1 MRVFFQTSRQRS
13 FLSACRIARKKWSA
27 SVPLLLAALLT
38 VVFYSC
44 RDEDLLPS
52 VQSVEHNGTRT
63 EDNANTS
70 GLTISGDI
78 KKFYDDKNNL
88 LYSGYTYAP
97 SRRVPLVGEGR
108 VINQITKNLVGVLSN
123 SDNKLEYLV
132 DKNLDNSVKLTGL
145 AEVNT
150 GLPILSVKD
159 VNRVY
164 YDSSNGIKVGF
175 LYKDPGGLLSLN
187 VLKGFWVKTYLKGEE
202 QDGSSTSGSGD
213 DFQLLNLNLLNVSG
227 GLSEISFTTTKPFDE
242 VRIGCA
248 SIDVDVL
255 SGLEFYYAF
264 VGENPKKIAASFG
277 YYKEAETN
285 SGLGNTN
292 NLIDEYPDNSE
303 QLSMLGHHELYVD
316 FNEKIVKDSEIGF
329 KTGGLKTLDI
339 DLTGLSL
346 FELTNNDVNN
356 KYVWGNEKVLSGGI
370 GISLLGTQDG
380 SMSAIAKEDCYGVKI
395 KLNTGLVGG
404 LLDAILGLLGNTHY
418 YYAYSRDPVEID
430 VSSYFTIG
438 NDTISTDYYNLPT
451 PSDDGSVSYSLDR
464 WPSGATSPSISGNR
478 ITGMTVNGDYVV
490 QAIYK
495 RGEETSWSYAVIH
508 RDKKEAE
515 AGCNTMMINT
525 SANQGQYTVVES
537 SGSQG
542 GISLFNKINNRQN
555 LVDDDYTNYAE
566 ATNVLS
572 LIQFGSLAGVHSSQD
587 IAPQGGGKTRVGF
600 VMQTNNQLLGADV
613 LKFFFIRLYND
624 GKEVFSGLTAEND
637 AVGVGLVGN
646 DGSKLR
652 FYVETDQTFDQ
663 VELWTAGLLNVN
675 LNTFRLYYAFYEPVT
690 CEEYAGTSEACMEMI
705 TAQKH
710 GATINYAETKS
721 SSAASVGST
730 MNNLSYVIDN
740 SQQTAASIVAGV
752 SLISRSTVAVKFNSI
767 RGGQPVGAI
776 LRTPGYVLNASVLQ
790 NVTIAAYNGG
800 QAVASESTSGGL
812 ASIEVISDAG
822 LAYMEVTPLQDYD
835 EVRISFPSL
844 ADALET
850 VWLSGFYIRPDAN
863 GNGIPD
869 CAEEPDD
876 QGGTDGIT
884 YKSIT
889 EHVCVDE
896 TNDLGKVRISVDA
909 QDDKVGTKLTF
920 TCYPYNGNG
929 QKIEQEAELQQDD
942 KGYFFELSLPVGD
955 YSISGLSTYNGLRA
969 QVHPLKTTWKRNAA
983 DTDWNNWS
991 NWTDGSP
998 WGCTNVVIPTGA
1010 TRYPNL
1016 KAWGS
1021 VDKFYG
1027 GNYCANIHF
1036 EPGAAVLNTQYL
1048 EYDCAYV
1055 EMEVQ
1060 SGMYHMI
1067 STPLHG
1073 MVTGDMFVSPEMP
1086 AYFTPLNGATYREVR
1101 HNPVVRQKM
1110 YSRAVTTAT
1119 SGTDLNGTVAATAD
1133 WSRTFNAVAQLY
1145 EQAQGIKM
1153 MVGNEG
1159 DGTSYRLRFPKA
1171 YTEYNYYTLSG
1182 GWVKEET
1189 LPEGARNMNGKF
1201 AYEESGFKP
1210 ENAGRSFTF
1219 KLRNEEQGATYF
1231 VAGNPFMSYLDIKTF
1246 LTENKQSVQAI
1257 RIIDSENVFGE
1268 EEGLVRIS
1276 LSENGNL
1283 SFDVAGEQSNTIA
1296 PLQAFYVE
1304 ASGDNASDNVD
1315 ITYTSNMF
1323 VQPFAS
1329 TATRS
1334 SRSASVPAA
1343 GEMKISAVSGNS
1355 VSSCSL
1361 LRSAGASD
1369 AYNAKEDVITLIDEN
1384 FMPKVKVY
1392 TVAGKRALDI
1402 QKIKNAARVDL
1413 GFMVKDGSQQTKFT
1427 LNYGSNW
1434 KGWTLV
1440 DKQTGNR
1447 YLLDGTSL
1455 TVNAG
1460 AMKSNNGRFYLVKE

>member
-1 MRVFFQTSRQRS
+1 MSVFFQTSRQRS
-13 FLSACRIARKKWSA
+13 FLSACRIAGKKWSA
-27 SVPLLLAALLT
+27 SVPLFLAALLT

-52 VQSVEHNGTRT
+52 VQSFEQGGTRA
-63 EDNANTS
+63 EAASTS
-70 GLTISGDI
+70 GLDVVQ
-78 KKFYDDKNNL
+78 DA
-88 LYSGYTYAP
+88 TYGATYKP
-97 SRRVPLVGEGR
+97 NCRVPLVGEGR

-132 DKNLDNSVKLTGL
+132 DKNLDNFVSLKGL
-145 AEVNT
+145 AEVNA

-164 YDSSNGIKVGF
+164 YDSSNVIKVGF
-175 LYKDPGGLLSLN
+175 LYKDPGGLLSLD

-202 QDGSSTSGSGD
+202 QDGSSTSGSGEN
-213 DFQLLNLNLLNVSG
+213 FQLLNLNLLNVSG
-227 GLSEISFTTTKPFDE
+227 GLSEISFTTKKPFDE

-264 VGENPKKIAASFG
+264 VGENPKKIAA
-277 YYKEAETN
+277 KEH
-285 SGLGNTN
+285 
-292 NLIDEYPDNSE
+292 EYPDAKQERPS
-303 QLSMLGHHELYVD
+303 
-316 FNEKIVKDSEIGF
+316 
-329 KTGGLKTLDI
+329 
-339 DLTGLSL
+339 
-346 FELTNNDVNN
+346 TNITD
-356 KYVWGNEKVLSGGI
+356 
-370 GISLLGTQDG
+370 LLGRNLVDSDISNGPTCELL
-380 SMSAIAKEDCYGVKI
+380 S
-395 KLNTGLVGG
+395 GLVGG
-404 LLDAILGLLGNTHY
+404 GLTCRVDFGATIPVGSEVGYYTKGGGLASISLGATKLNAYDTGDNNPQSINTEGGIGVSALVGGAREFSMILTKENAQRLELDLPSGINLLSAVQVH
-418 YYAYSRDPVEID
+418 YAYSRDPVEID

-451 PSDDGSVSYSLDR
+451 PSDGSVTYSLIS
-464 WPSGATSPSISGNR
+464 WPSGATSPSISGNHM
-478 ITGMTVNGDYVV
+478 TGMTVNGDYVV
-490 QAIYK
+490 KAIYTREEK
-495 RGEETSWSYAVIH
+495 ETSWSYAVIH
-508 RDKKEAE
+508 RNKKEAV

-525 SANQGQYTVVES
+525 SGNEGQYTVVES

-555 LVDDDYTNYAE
+555 LVDGDYTNYAE

-587 IAPQGGGKTRVGF
+587 IALQGGGKTRVGF

-613 LKFFFIRLYND
+613 LKFFFIRLYKD

-652 FYVETDQTFDQ
+652 FYVETDRTFDQ

-721 SSAASVGST
+721 SSVASVGAT
-730 MNNLSYVIDN
+730 TNNLSYVIDN

-752 SLISRSTVAVKFNSI
+752 SLISRPTVAVKFNSI
-767 RGGQPVGAI
+767 RGGQPLGAI

-800 QAVASESTSGGL
+800 QAVASESTSSGL

-822 LAYMEVTPLQDYD
+822 LAYMEVTPLQDYN

-869 CAEEPDD
+869 CAEELEV
-876 QGGTDGIT
+876 QGEIDIV
-884 YKSIT
+884 YRDIT

-896 TNDLGKVRISVDA
+896 TTYLGNVRISVDA
-909 QDDKVGTKLTF
+909 KPELLGTELTF

-929 QKIEQEAELQQDD
+929 QKIEQEAALQQDNN
-942 KGYFFELSLPVGD
+942 GYFFELSLPVGD

-969 QVHPLKTTWKRNAA
+969 QVHPLKTTWKRNAL
-983 DTDWNNWS
+983 DTDWNNWN

-998 WGCTNVVIPTGA
+998 WGCTNVVIPAGA

-1016 KAWGS
+1016 NAWGS

-1119 SGTDLNGTVAATAD
+1119 SGTDPNGTVVATAD
-1133 WSRTFNAVAQLY
+1133 WSRTFNAVAQPY

-1153 MVGNEG
+1153 MVGN
-1159 DGTSYRLRFPKA
+1159 DWGTSYRLRFPKA

-1182 GWVKEET
+1182 GWVKKET

-1201 AYEESGFKP
+1201 AYEVIGFNP
-1210 ENAGRSFTF
+1210 ENAGSSFTF
-1219 KLRNEEQGATYF
+1219 ELRNEEQGATCF

-1257 RIIDSENVFGE
+1257 RIIDSENIFGGK
-1268 EEGLVRIS
+1268 EGLVRIS
-1276 LSENGNL
+1276 LGENGDL

-1304 ASGDNASDNVD
+1304 VSGDYASDNVN

-1323 VQPFAS
+1323 VQPSAS

-1334 SRSASVPAA
+1334 SRSASVPTA

-1369 AYNAKEDVITLIDEN
+1369 AYNAKEDIVSLIDED

-1392 TVAGKRALDI
+1392 TVADKRALDI
-1402 QKIKNAARVDL
+1402 QKMSNATRVGL
-1413 GFMVKDGSQQTKFT
+1413 GFMVKDGSQQTEFT
-1427 LNYGSNW
+1427 LDYGSNW

-1440 DKQTGNR
+1440 DKQTGKR

-1460 AMKSNNGRFYLVKE
+1460 AMKSNDGRFYLVKE

>member
-1 MRVFFQTSRQRS
+1 MSVFFQTSRQRS
-13 FLSACRIARKKWSA
+13 FLSACRIAGKKWSA
-27 SVPLLLAALLT
+27 SVPLFLAALLT

-52 VQSVEHNGTRT
+52 VQSFEQGGTRA
-63 EDNANTS
+63 EAASTS
-70 GLTISGDI
+70 GLDVVQ
-78 KKFYDDKNNL
+78 DA
-88 LYSGYTYAP
+88 TYGATYKP
-97 SRRVPLVGEGR
+97 NCRVPLVGEGR

-132 DKNLDNSVKLTGL
+132 DKNLDNFVSLKGL
-145 AEVNT
+145 AEVNA

-164 YDSSNGIKVGF
+164 YDSSNVIKVGF
-175 LYKDPGGLLSLN
+175 LYKDPGGLLSLD

-202 QDGSSTSGSGD
+202 QDGSSTLGSGEN
-213 DFQLLNLNLLNVSG
+213 FQLLNLNLLNVSG
-227 GLSEISFTTTKPFDE
+227 GLSEISFTTTRPFDE

-248 SIDVDVL
+248 SIDVEVL

-264 VGENPKKIAASFG
+264 VGENPKKIAAEKHEYPYAEQERPLHPLSKGDLVNESLIDGPVCELISGLLGGGLTCRVDFGATIPVGSEVG
-277 YYKEAETN
+277 YYT
-285 SGLGNTN
+285 
-292 NLIDEYPDNSE
+292 
-303 QLSMLGHHELYVD
+303 
-316 FNEKIVKDSEIGF
+316 
-329 KTGGLKTLDI
+329 TGGGLASISLGATKLNAYD
-339 DLTGLSL
+339 TGD
-346 FELTNNDVNN
+346 NNPQCINT
-356 KYVWGNEKVLSGGI
+356 ESGI
-370 GISLLGTQDG
+370 GV
-380 SMSAIAKEDCYGVKI
+380 SA
-395 KLNTGLVGG
+395 LVGG
-404 LLDAILGLLGNTHY
+404 AREFSMILTKKDTRRLELDLPSGINLLSAVKVH
-418 YYAYSRDPVEID
+418 YAYSRDPVEID

-451 PSDDGSVSYSLDR
+451 PSEGTVIYSLIS
-464 WPSGATSPSISGNR
+464 WPSGATSPSISGNHM
-478 ITGMTVNGDYVV
+478 TGMTVNGDYVV
-490 QAIYK
+490 KAVYTREEK
-495 RGEETSWSYAVIH
+495 ETSWSYAVIH
-508 RDKKEAE
+508 RNKKEAV

-525 SANQGQYTVVES
+525 SGNEGQYTVVES

-555 LVDDDYTNYAE
+555 LVDGDYTNYAE

-587 IAPQGGGKTRVGF
+587 IAPQGGKTRVGF

-613 LKFFFIRLYND
+613 LKFFFIRLYKD
-624 GKEVFSGLTAEND
+624 GEEVFSGLTAEND

-652 FYVETDQTFDQ
+652 FYVETDRTFDQ

-721 SSAASVGST
+721 SSVASVGAT
-730 MNNLSYVIDN
+730 TNNLSYVIDN

-767 RGGQPVGAI
+767 RGGQPLGAI

-800 QAVASESTSGGL
+800 QAVASESTSSGL

-822 LAYMEVTPLQDYD
+822 LAYMEVTPLQDYN

-869 CAEEPDD
+869 CAEELEV
-876 QGGTDGIT
+876 QGEIDIVYRG
-884 YKSIT
+884 IT

-896 TNDLGKVRISVDA
+896 TTYLGNVRISVDA
-909 QDDKVGTKLTF
+909 KPELLGTELTF

-929 QKIEQEAELQQDD
+929 QKIEQEAALQQDNN
-942 KGYFFELSLPVGD
+942 GYFFELSLPVGD

-969 QVHPLKTTWKRNAA
+969 QVHPLKTTWKRNAS
-983 DTDWNNWS
+983 DTDWNNWN

-998 WGCTNVVIPTGA
+998 WGCTNVVIPAGA

-1016 KAWGS
+1016 NAWGS

-1119 SGTDLNGTVAATAD
+1119 SGTNGTVAATVD
-1133 WSRTFNAVAQLY
+1133 WSRTFNAVAQPY

-1153 MVGNEG
+1153 MVGN
-1159 DGTSYRLRFPKA
+1159 DWGTSYRLRFPKA

-1182 GWVKEET
+1182 GWVKKET

-1201 AYEESGFKP
+1201 AYEVIGFNP
-1210 ENAGRSFTF
+1210 ENAGSSFTF
-1219 KLRNEEQGATYF
+1219 ELRNEEQGATYF

-1257 RIIDSENVFGE
+1257 RIIDSENIFGG

-1276 LSENGNL
+1276 LGENGDL

-1304 ASGDNASDNVD
+1304 VSGDYASDNVN

-1323 VQPFAS
+1323 VQPSAS

-1334 SRSASVPAA
+1334 SRSASVPTA

-1361 LRSAGASD
+1361 IRSAGASD
-1369 AYNAKEDVITLIDEN
+1369 AYNAKEDIVSLIDED

-1392 TVAGKRALDI
+1392 TVADKRALDI
-1402 QKIKNAARVDL
+1402 QKMSNATRVGL
-1413 GFMVKDGSQQTKFT
+1413 GFMVKDGSQQTEFT
-1427 LNYGSNW
+1427 LDYGSNW

-1440 DKQTGNR
+1440 DKQTGKR

-1460 AMKSNNGRFYLVKE
+1460 AMKSNDGRFYLVKE

>member
-1 MRVFFQTSRQRS
+1 MSVFFQTSRQRS
-13 FLSACRIARKKWSA
+13 FLSACRIAGKKWSA
-27 SVPLLLAALLT
+27 SVPLFLAALLT

-52 VQSVEHNGTRT
+52 VQSFEQGGTRA
-63 EDNANTS
+63 EAASTS
-70 GLTISGDI
+70 GLDVVQ
-78 KKFYDDKNNL
+78 DA
-88 LYSGYTYAP
+88 TYGATYKP
-97 SRRVPLVGEGR
+97 NCRVPLVGEGR

-132 DKNLDNSVKLTGL
+132 DKNLDNSVSLKGL
-145 AEVNT
+145 AEVNA

-187 VLKGFWVKTYLKGEE
+187 VLQGFWVKTYLKGKE

-213 DFQLLNLNLLNVSG
+213 NFKLLNLNLLNVSG

-264 VGENPKKIAASFG
+264 VGENPKKIAA
-277 YYKEAETN
+277 ETYA
-285 SGLGNTN
+285 
-292 NLIDEYPDNSE
+292 YPTAK
-303 QLSMLGHHELYVD
+303 Q
-316 FNEKIVKDSEIGF
+316 EKPAH
-329 KTGGLKTLDI
+329 
-339 DLTGLSL
+339 
-346 FELTNNDVNN
+346 
-356 KYVWGNEKVLSGGI
+356 
-370 GISLLGTQDG
+370 LGTGDLVNKNLNDG
-380 SMSAIAKEDCYGVKI
+380 PVCE
-395 KLNTGLVGG
+395 LVS
-404 LLDAILGLLGNTHY
+404 GLLGGLTCRVDFGATIPVGSEVGYYTTGGGLASISLGATKLNAYDTGDNNPQSINTESGIGVSALVGDAREFSMILTKKDTRRLELDLPSGINLLSAVQVH
-418 YYAYSRDPVEID
+418 YAYSRDPVEID

-451 PSDDGSVSYSLDR
+451 PSDGSVIYSLI
-464 WPSGATSPSISGNR
+464 SSPKGVASPEISGNR
-478 ITGMTVNGDYVV
+478 MTGMTVNGDYVV
-490 QAIYK
+490 KAVYT

-508 RDKKEAE
+508 RNKKEAV

-525 SANQGQYTVVES
+525 SGNEGQYTVVES

-542 GISLFNKINNRQN
+542 GISLFDKINNRQN
-555 LVDDDYTNYAE
+555 LVDGDYTNYAE

-587 IAPQGGGKTRVGF
+587 IAPQGGKTRVGF

-613 LKFFFIRLYND
+613 LKFFFIRLYKD
-624 GKEVFSGLTAEND
+624 GEEVFSGLTAEND
-637 AVGVGLVGN
+637 AIGVGLVGN

-652 FYVETDQTFDQ
+652 FYVETDKTFDQ

-675 LNTFRLYYAFYEPVT
+675 LNTFRLYYAFYEPTT

-721 SSAASVGST
+721 SSAASVGAT

-790 NVTIAAYNGG
+790 NVAIAAYNGG

-822 LAYMEVTPLQDYD
+822 LAYMEVTPLQGYD

-876 QGGTDGIT
+876 QGETDIA

-896 TNDLGKVRISVDA
+896 TTYLGNVRIFVDA

-929 QKIEQEAELQQDD
+929 QKIEQEAELRQDD

-969 QVHPLKTTWKRNAA
+969 QVHPLKTTWKRNAS

-998 WGCTNVVIPTGA
+998 WGCTNVVIPAGA
-1010 TRYPNL
+1010 TRYPDLN
-1016 KAWGS
+1016 AWGS

-1086 AYFTPLNGATYREVR
+1086 AYFTPLKEDTYREVR
-1101 HNPVVRQKM
+1101 HNPIVRQKM

-1119 SGTDLNGTVAATAD
+1119 SGTNGTVVATAD
-1133 WSRTFNAVAQLY
+1133 WSRTFNAVAQPY

-1153 MVGNEG
+1153 MVGN
-1159 DGTSYRLRFPKA
+1159 DWGTSYRLRFPKA

-1182 GWVKEET
+1182 ECVKKET
-1189 LPEGARNMNGKF
+1189 LPVEARNMNGKF
-1201 AYEESGFKP
+1201 AYEVSGFNP
-1210 ENAGRSFTF
+1210 ENAGNSFTF
-1219 KLRNEEQGATYF
+1219 ELRNDGKGATYF

-1246 LTENKQSVQAI
+1246 LTENKQFVQAI
-1257 RIIDSENVFGE
+1257 RIIDSESVFGE

-1276 LSENGNL
+1276 LGKNGDL

-1304 ASGDNASDNVD
+1304 ALEGYTSDNVN
-1315 ITYTSNMF
+1315 ITYTSDMF
-1323 VQPFAS
+1323 VQPSAS

-1334 SRSASVPAA
+1334 SRSASVPTA

-1361 LRSAGASD
+1361 IRSAGASD
-1369 AYNAKEDVITLIDEN
+1369 AYNAKEDIVSLIDED

-1392 TVAGKRALDI
+1392 TVADKRALDI
-1402 QKIKNAARVDL
+1402 QKMSNATRVDL
-1413 GFMVKDGSQQTKFT
+1413 GFMVKDGSQQTEFT
-1427 LNYGSNW
+1427 LDYGSNW

-1440 DKQTGNR
+1440 DKQTGKR

-1460 AMKSNNGRFYLVKE
+1460 AMKSNDGRFYLVKE

>member
-1 MRVFFQTSRQRS
+1 MSVFFQTSRQRS
-13 FLSACRIARKKWSA
+13 FLSACRIAGKKWSA
-27 SVPLLLAALLT
+27 SVPLFLAALLT

-52 VQSVEHNGTRT
+52 VQSFEQGGTRA
-63 EDNANTS
+63 EAASTS
-70 GLTISGDI
+70 GLDVVQ
-78 KKFYDDKNNL
+78 DA
-88 LYSGYTYAP
+88 TYGATYKP
-97 SRRVPLVGEGR
+97 NCRVPLVGEGR

-132 DKNLDNSVKLTGL
+132 DKNLDNFVSLKGL
-145 AEVNT
+145 AEVNA

-175 LYKDPGGLLSLN
+175 LYKDPGGLLSLD

-202 QDGSSTSGSGD
+202 QDGSSTSGSGEN
-213 DFQLLNLNLLNVSG
+213 FQLLNLNLLNVSG

-264 VGENPKKIAASFG
+264 VGENPKKIAAE
-277 YYKEAETN
+277 KH
-285 SGLGNTN
+285 
-292 NLIDEYPDNSE
+292 EYPYAE
-303 QLSMLGHHELYVD
+303 QERPRHHLLKGDLVNESLTDGPVCELV
-316 FNEKIVKDSEIGF
+316 S
-329 KTGGLKTLDI
+329 
-339 DLTGLSL
+339 
-346 FELTNNDVNN
+346 
-356 KYVWGNEKVLSGGI
+356 
-370 GISLLGTQDG
+370 
-380 SMSAIAKEDCYGVKI
+380 
-395 KLNTGLVGG
+395 
-404 LLDAILGLLGNTHY
+404 GLLGGGLTCRVDFGATIPVGSEVGY
-418 YYAYSRDPVEID
+418 YTTGGGLASISLGATELNAYDTSDNNPQSINAESGIGVSALAGGAREFSMILTKKDTRRLELDLPSGINLLSAVQVHYAYSRDPVEID

-451 PSDDGSVSYSLDR
+451 PSEGTVIYSLISS
-464 WPSGATSPSISGNR
+464 PNGVTSPEISGNH

-490 QAIYK
+490 KAVYT
-495 RGEETSWSYAVIH
+495 REEKEISWSYAVIH
-508 RDKKEAE
+508 RNKKEAE

-525 SANQGQYTVVES
+525 SGNEGQYTVVES

-555 LVDDDYTNYAE
+555 LVDGDYTNYAE

-587 IAPQGGGKTRVGF
+587 IALQGGGKIRVGF

-613 LKFFFIRLYND
+613 LKFFFIRLYKD

-652 FYVETDQTFDQ
+652 FYVETDRTFDQ

-721 SSAASVGST
+721 SSVASVGAT
-730 MNNLSYVIDN
+730 TNNLSYVIDN

-767 RGGQPVGAI
+767 RGGQPLGAI
-776 LRTPGYVLNASVLQ
+776 LRMPGYVLNASVLQ

-800 QAVASESTSGGL
+800 QAVASESTSSGL

-822 LAYMEVTPLQDYD
+822 LAYMEVTPLQDYN

-869 CAEEPDD
+869 CAEELEV
-876 QGGTDGIT
+876 QGEIDIV
-884 YKSIT
+884 YRDIT

-896 TNDLGKVRISVDA
+896 TTYLGNVRISVDA
-909 QDDKVGTKLTF
+909 KPELLGTELTF

-929 QKIEQEAELQQDD
+929 QKIEQEAALQQDNN
-942 KGYFFELSLPVGD
+942 GYFFELSLPVGD

-969 QVHPLKTTWKRNAA
+969 QVHPLKTTWKRNAL
-983 DTDWNNWS
+983 DTDWNNWN

-998 WGCTNVVIPTGA
+998 WGCTNVVIPAGA

-1016 KAWGS
+1016 NAWGS

-1119 SGTDLNGTVAATAD
+1119 SGTDPNGTVVATAD
-1133 WSRTFNAVAQLY
+1133 WSRTFNAVAQPY

-1153 MVGNEG
+1153 MVGN
-1159 DGTSYRLRFPKA
+1159 DWGTSYRLRFPKA

-1182 GWVKEET
+1182 GWVKKET

-1201 AYEESGFKP
+1201 AYEVIGFNP
-1210 ENAGRSFTF
+1210 ENAGSSFTF
-1219 KLRNEEQGATYF
+1219 ELRNEEQGATCF

-1257 RIIDSENVFGE
+1257 RIIDSENIFGE

-1276 LSENGNL
+1276 LGENGDL

-1304 ASGDNASDNVD
+1304 VSGDYASDNVN

-1323 VQPFAS
+1323 VQPSAS

-1334 SRSASVPAA
+1334 SRSASVPTA

-1369 AYNAKEDVITLIDEN
+1369 AYNAKEDIVSLIDED

-1392 TVAGKRALDI
+1392 TVADKRALDI
-1402 QKIKNAARVDL
+1402 QKMSNATRVGL
-1413 GFMVKDGSQQTKFT
+1413 GFMVKDGSQQTEFT
-1427 LNYGSNW
+1427 LDYGSNW

-1440 DKQTGNR
+1440 DKQTGKR

-1460 AMKSNNGRFYLVKE
+1460 AMKSNDGRFYLVKE

>member
-1 MRVFFQTSRQRS
+1 MSVFFQTSRQRS
-13 FLSACRIARKKWSA
+13 FLSACRIAGKKWSA
-27 SVPLLLAALLT
+27 SVPLFLAALLT

-52 VQSVEHNGTRT
+52 VQSFEQGGTRA
-63 EDNANTS
+63 EAASTS
-70 GLTISGDI
+70 GLDVVQ
-78 KKFYDDKNNL
+78 DA
-88 LYSGYTYAP
+88 TYGATYKP
-97 SRRVPLVGEGR
+97 NCRVPLVGEGR

-132 DKNLDNSVKLTGL
+132 DKNLDNFVSLKGL
-145 AEVNT
+145 AEVNA

-164 YDSSNGIKVGF
+164 YDSSNVIKVGF

-187 VLKGFWVKTYLKGEE
+187 VLQGFWVKTYLKGKE

-213 DFQLLNLNLLNVSG
+213 NFKLLNLNLLNVSG

-264 VGENPKKIAASFG
+264 VGENPKKIAA
-277 YYKEAETN
+277 ETYA
-285 SGLGNTN
+285 
-292 NLIDEYPDNSE
+292 YPTAK
-303 QLSMLGHHELYVD
+303 Q
-316 FNEKIVKDSEIGF
+316 EKPAH
-329 KTGGLKTLDI
+329 
-339 DLTGLSL
+339 
-346 FELTNNDVNN
+346 
-356 KYVWGNEKVLSGGI
+356 
-370 GISLLGTQDG
+370 LGTGDLVNKSLTDG
-380 SMSAIAKEDCYGVKI
+380 PVCELIS
-395 KLNTGLVGG
+395 
-404 LLDAILGLLGNTHY
+404 GLLGGGLTCRVDFGATIPVGSEVGYYTTGGGLASISLGATKLNAYDTSDNNPQSINTESGIGVSALAGGAREFSMILTKKDTRRLELDLPSGINLLSAVQVH
-418 YYAYSRDPVEID
+418 YAYSRDPVEID

-451 PSDDGSVSYSLDR
+451 PSDGTVSYSLIS
-464 WPSGATSPSISGNR
+464 WPSGATSPSISGNHM
-478 ITGMTVNGDYVV
+478 TGMTVNGDYVV
-490 QAIYK
+490 KAVYT
-495 RGEETSWSYAVIH
+495 RGKETSWSYAVIH
-508 RDKKEAE
+508 RNKKEAV

-525 SANQGQYTVVES
+525 SGNEGQYTVVES

-555 LVDDDYTNYAE
+555 LVDGDYTNYAE

-587 IAPQGGGKTRVGF
+587 IAPQGGKTRVGF

-613 LKFFFIRLYND
+613 LKFFFIRLYKD
-624 GKEVFSGLTAEND
+624 GEEVFSGLTAEND

-652 FYVETDQTFDQ
+652 FYVETDKTFDQ

-690 CEEYAGTSEACMEMI
+690 CEEYAGTSKACMEMI

-721 SSAASVGST
+721 SSAASVGAT

-790 NVTIAAYNGG
+790 NVAIAAYNGG

-822 LAYMEVTPLQDYD
+822 LAYMEVTPLQGYD

-876 QGGTDGIT
+876 QGETDIA

-896 TNDLGKVRISVDA
+896 TTYLGNVRIFVDA

-929 QKIEQEAELQQDD
+929 QKIEQEAELRQDD

-969 QVHPLKTTWKRNAA
+969 QVHPLKTTWKRNAS

-998 WGCTNVVIPTGA
+998 WGCTNVVIPAGA
-1010 TRYPNL
+1010 TRYPDLN
-1016 KAWGS
+1016 AWGS

-1086 AYFTPLNGATYREVR
+1086 AYFTPLKEDTYREVR
-1101 HNPVVRQKM
+1101 HNPIVRQKM

-1119 SGTDLNGTVAATAD
+1119 SGTNGTVVATAD
-1133 WSRTFNAVAQLY
+1133 WSRTFNAVAQPY

-1153 MVGNEG
+1153 MVGN
-1159 DGTSYRLRFPKA
+1159 DWGTSYRLRFPKA

-1182 GWVKEET
+1182 ECVKKET
-1189 LPEGARNMNGKF
+1189 LPVEARNMNGKF
-1201 AYEESGFKP
+1201 AYEVSGFNP
-1210 ENAGRSFTF
+1210 ENAGNSFTF
-1219 KLRNEEQGATYF
+1219 ELRNDGKGATYF

-1246 LTENKQSVQAI
+1246 LTENKQFVQAI
-1257 RIIDSENVFGE
+1257 RIIDSESVFGE

-1276 LSENGNL
+1276 LGKNGDL

-1304 ASGDNASDNVD
+1304 ALEGYTSDNVN
-1315 ITYTSNMF
+1315 ITYTSDMF
-1323 VQPFAS
+1323 VQPSAS

-1334 SRSASVPAA
+1334 SRSASVPTA

-1361 LRSAGASD
+1361 IRSAGASD
-1369 AYNAKEDVITLIDEN
+1369 AYNAKEDIVSLIDED

-1392 TVAGKRALDI
+1392 TVADKRALDI
-1402 QKIKNAARVDL
+1402 QKMSNATRVGL
-1413 GFMVKDGSQQTKFT
+1413 GFMVKDGSQQTEFT
-1427 LNYGSNW
+1427 LDYGSNW

-1440 DKQTGNR
+1440 DKQTGKR

-1460 AMKSNNGRFYLVKE
+1460 AMKSNDGRFYLVKE

>member
-1 MRVFFQTSRQRS
+1 MSVFFQTSRQRS
-13 FLSACRIARKKWSA
+13 FLSACRIAGKKWSA
-27 SVPLLLAALLT
+27 SVPLFLAALLT

-52 VQSVEHNGTRT
+52 VQSFEQGGTRA
-63 EDNANTS
+63 EAASTS
-70 GLTISGDI
+70 GLDVVQ
-78 KKFYDDKNNL
+78 DA
-88 LYSGYTYAP
+88 TYGATYKP
-97 SRRVPLVGEGR
+97 NCRVPLVGEGR

-132 DKNLDNSVKLTGL
+132 DKNLDNFVSLKGL
-145 AEVNT
+145 AEVNA

-164 YDSSNGIKVGF
+164 YDSSNVIKVGF

-187 VLKGFWVKTYLKGEE
+187 VLQGFWVKTYLRGKE

-213 DFQLLNLNLLNVSG
+213 NFKLLNLNLLNVSG

-264 VGENPKKIAASFG
+264 VGENPKKIAAEKHE
-277 YYKEAETN
+277 YPYAEQERPLHPLSKGDLVN
-285 SGLGNTN
+285 ES
-292 NLIDEYPDNSE
+292 LIDGPVC
-303 QLSMLGHHELYVD
+303 EL
-316 FNEKIVKDSEIGF
+316 
-329 KTGGLKTLDI
+329 
-339 DLTGLSL
+339 
-346 FELTNNDVNN
+346 
-356 KYVWGNEKVLSGGI
+356 
-370 GISLLGTQDG
+370 IS
-380 SMSAIAKEDCYGVKI
+380 
-395 KLNTGLVGG
+395 
-404 LLDAILGLLGNTHY
+404 GLLGGGLTCRVDFGATIPVGSEVGYYTTGGGLASISLGATKLNAYDTSDNNPQSINTESGIGVSALAGGAREFSMILTKKDTRRLELDLPSGINLLSAVQVH
-418 YYAYSRDPVEID
+418 YAYSRDPVEID

-451 PSDDGSVSYSLDR
+451 PSDGTVSYSLIS
-464 WPSGATSPSISGNR
+464 WPSGATSPSISGNHM
-478 ITGMTVNGDYVV
+478 TGMTVNGDYAVKAV
-490 QAIYK
+490 YTREEK
-495 RGEETSWSYAVIH
+495 ETSWSYAVIH
-508 RDKKEAE
+508 RNKKEAV
-515 AGCNTMMINT
+515 AGCNTIMINT
-525 SANQGQYTVVES
+525 SENQGQYTVVES

-555 LVDDDYTNYAE
+555 LVDGDYTNYAE

-587 IAPQGGGKTRVGF
+587 IAPQGGKTRVGF

-613 LKFFFIRLYND
+613 LKFFFIRLYKD
-624 GKEVFSGLTAEND
+624 GEEVFSGLTAEND
-637 AVGVGLVGN
+637 AIGVGLVGN

-652 FYVETDQTFDQ
+652 FYVETDKTFDQ

-721 SSAASVGST
+721 SSAASVGAT

-790 NVTIAAYNGG
+790 NVAIAAYYGG

-869 CAEEPDD
+869 CAEEPED
-876 QGGTDGIT
+876 QGETDIT
-884 YKSIT
+884 YRSIT

-896 TNDLGKVRISVDA
+896 TTYLGNVRISVDA
-909 QDDKVGTKLTF
+909 KSELLGTELTF

-929 QKIEQEAELQQDD
+929 QKIEQKAELQQDD

-969 QVHPLKTTWKRNAA
+969 QVHPLKTTWKRNAS

-998 WGCTNVVIPTGA
+998 WGCTNVVIPAGA

-1016 KAWGS
+1016 NAWGS

-1073 MVTGDMFVSPEMP
+1073 MITGDMFVSPEMP
-1086 AYFTPLNGATYREVR
+1086 AYFTPLKEDTYREMR
-1101 HNPVVRQKM
+1101 HNPIVRQKM

-1119 SGTDLNGTVAATAD
+1119 SGTNGTVVATAD
-1133 WSRTFNAVAQLY
+1133 WSRTFNAVAQPY

-1153 MVGNEG
+1153 MVGN
-1159 DGTSYRLRFPKA
+1159 DWGTSYRLRFPKA

-1182 GWVKEET
+1182 ECVKKET
-1189 LPEGARNMNGKF
+1189 LPVEARNMNGKF
-1201 AYEESGFKP
+1201 AYEVSGFNP
-1210 ENAGRSFTF
+1210 ENAGNSFTF
-1219 KLRNEEQGATYF
+1219 ELRNDGKGATYF

-1246 LTENKQSVQAI
+1246 LTENKQFVQAI
-1257 RIIDSENVFGE
+1257 RIIDSESVFGE

-1276 LSENGNL
+1276 LGKNGDL
-1283 SFDVAGEQSNTIA
+1283 SFNVAGEQSNTIA

-1304 ASGDNASDNVD
+1304 ALEGYTSDNVN
-1315 ITYTSNMF
+1315 ITYTSDMF
-1323 VQPFAS
+1323 VQPSAS

-1334 SRSASVPAA
+1334 SRSASVPTA

-1361 LRSAGASD
+1361 IRSAGASD
-1369 AYNAKEDVITLIDEN
+1369 AYNAKEDIVSLIDED

-1392 TVAGKRALDI
+1392 TVADKRALDI
-1402 QKIKNAARVDL
+1402 QKMSNATRVGL
-1413 GFMVKDGSQQTKFT
+1413 GFMVKDGSQQTEFT
-1427 LNYGSNW
+1427 LDYGSNW

-1440 DKQTGNR
+1440 DKQTGKR

-1460 AMKSNNGRFYLVKE
+1460 AMKSNDGRFYLVKE

>member
-1 MRVFFQTSRQRS
+1 MSVFFQTSRQRS
-13 FLSACRIARKKWSA
+13 FLSACRIAGKKWSA
-27 SVPLLLAALLT
+27 SVPLFLAALLT

-52 VQSVEHNGTRT
+52 VQSFEQGGTRA
-63 EDNANTS
+63 EAASTS
-70 GLTISGDI
+70 GLDVVQDATGA
-78 KKFYDDKNNL
+78 
-88 LYSGYTYAP
+88 TYKP
-97 SRRVPLVGEGR
+97 NCRVPLVGEGR

-132 DKNLDNSVKLTGL
+132 DKNLDNSVSLKGL
-145 AEVNT
+145 AEVNA

-175 LYKDPGGLLSLN
+175 LYKAPGGLLSLN
-187 VLKGFWVKTYLKGEE
+187 VLQGFWVKTYLKGKE

-213 DFQLLNLNLLNVSG
+213 KFQLLNLNLLNVSG

-248 SIDVDVL
+248 SISVEVL

-264 VGENPKKIAASFG
+264 VGENPKKIAA
-277 YYKEAETN
+277 KEH
-285 SGLGNTN
+285 
-292 NLIDEYPDNSE
+292 EYPDAKQERPS
-303 QLSMLGHHELYVD
+303 
-316 FNEKIVKDSEIGF
+316 
-329 KTGGLKTLDI
+329 
-339 DLTGLSL
+339 
-346 FELTNNDVNN
+346 TNITD
-356 KYVWGNEKVLSGGI
+356 
-370 GISLLGTQDG
+370 LLGRNLVDSDISNGPTCELL
-380 SMSAIAKEDCYGVKI
+380 S
-395 KLNTGLVGG
+395 GLVGG
-404 LLDAILGLLGNTHY
+404 GLTCRVDFGATIPVGSEVGYYTKGGGLASISLGATKLNAYDTGDNNPQSINTEGGIGVSALVGGAREFSMILTKENAQRLELDLPSGINLLSAVQVH
-418 YYAYSRDPVEID
+418 YAYSRDPVEID

-438 NDTISTDYYNLPT
+438 NDTISTDYHNLPT
-451 PSDDGSVSYSLDR
+451 PSEGTVIYSLIS
-464 WPSGATSPSISGNR
+464 WPSGATSPSISGNHM
-478 ITGMTVNGDYVV
+478 TGMTVNGDYVV
-490 QAIYK
+490 KAVYTREEK
-495 RGEETSWSYAVIH
+495 ETSWSYAVIH
-508 RDKKEAE
+508 RNKKEAV

-525 SANQGQYTVVES
+525 SGNEGQYTVVES

-555 LVDDDYTNYAE
+555 LVDGDYTNYAE

-587 IAPQGGGKTRVGF
+587 IAPQGGKTRVGF

-613 LKFFFIRLYND
+613 LKFFFIRLYKD
-624 GKEVFSGLTAEND
+624 GEEVFSGLTAEND
-637 AVGVGLVGN
+637 AIGVGLVGN

-652 FYVETDQTFDQ
+652 FYVETDKTFDQ

-675 LNTFRLYYAFYEPVT
+675 LNTFRLYYAFYEPTT

-721 SSAASVGST
+721 SSAASVGAT

-767 RGGQPVGAI
+767 RGGQPLGAI

-822 LAYMEVTPLQDYD
+822 LAYMEVTPLQGYD

-876 QGGTDGIT
+876 QGETDIA

-896 TNDLGKVRISVDA
+896 TTYLGNVRIFVDA

-969 QVHPLKTTWKRNAA
+969 QVHPLKTTWKRNAS

-998 WGCTNVVIPTGA
+998 WGCTNVVIPAGA

-1016 KAWGS
+1016 NAWGS

-1086 AYFTPLNGATYREVR
+1086 AYFTPLKEDTYREVR
-1101 HNPVVRQKM
+1101 HNPIVRQKM

-1119 SGTDLNGTVAATAD
+1119 SGTNGTVVATAD
-1133 WSRTFNAVAQLY
+1133 WSRTFNAVAQPY

-1153 MVGNEG
+1153 MVGN
-1159 DGTSYRLRFPKA
+1159 DWGTSYRLRFPKA

-1182 GWVKEET
+1182 GWVKKET

-1201 AYEESGFKP
+1201 AYEVIGFNP
-1210 ENAGRSFTF
+1210 ENAGSSFTF
-1219 KLRNEEQGATYF
+1219 ELRNEEQGATYF

-1257 RIIDSENVFGE
+1257 RIIDSESVFGE

-1276 LSENGNL
+1276 LGENGDL

-1304 ASGDNASDNVD
+1304 ALEGYTSDNVN
-1315 ITYTSNMF
+1315 ITYTSDMF
-1323 VQPFAS
+1323 VQPSAS

-1361 LRSAGASD
+1361 IRSAGASD
-1369 AYNAKEDVITLIDEN
+1369 AYNAKEDIVSLIDED

-1392 TVAGKRALDI
+1392 TVADKRALDI
-1402 QKIKNAARVDL
+1402 QEMSNATRVDL
-1413 GFMVKDGSQQTKFT
+1413 GFMVKDGSQQTEFT
-1427 LNYGSNW
+1427 LDYGSNW

-1440 DKQTGNR
+1440 DKQTGKR

-1460 AMKSNNGRFYLVKE
+1460 AMKSNDGRFYLVKE

>member
-1 MRVFFQTSRQRS
+1 MSVFFQTSRQRS
-13 FLSACRIARKKWSA
+13 FLSACRIAGKKWSA
-27 SVPLLLAALLT
+27 SVPLFLAALLT

-52 VQSVEHNGTRT
+52 VQSFEQGGTRA
-63 EDNANTS
+63 EAASTS
-70 GLTISGDI
+70 GLDVVQ
-78 KKFYDDKNNL
+78 DA
-88 LYSGYTYAP
+88 TYGATYKP
-97 SRRVPLVGEGR
+97 NCRVPLVGEGR

-132 DKNLDNSVKLTGL
+132 DKNLDNFVSLKGL
-145 AEVNT
+145 AEVNA

-164 YDSSNGIKVGF
+164 YDSSNVIKVGF

-187 VLKGFWVKTYLKGEE
+187 VLQGFWVKTYLKGKE

-213 DFQLLNLNLLNVSG
+213 NFKLLNLNLLNVSG

-264 VGENPKKIAASFG
+264 VGENPKKIAAEKHE
-277 YYKEAETN
+277 YPYAEQERPLHPLSKGDLVN
-285 SGLGNTN
+285 ES
-292 NLIDEYPDNSE
+292 LIDGPVC
-303 QLSMLGHHELYVD
+303 EL
-316 FNEKIVKDSEIGF
+316 
-329 KTGGLKTLDI
+329 
-339 DLTGLSL
+339 
-346 FELTNNDVNN
+346 
-356 KYVWGNEKVLSGGI
+356 
-370 GISLLGTQDG
+370 IS
-380 SMSAIAKEDCYGVKI
+380 
-395 KLNTGLVGG
+395 
-404 LLDAILGLLGNTHY
+404 GLLGGGLTCRVDFGATIPVGSEVGYYTTGGGLASISLGATKLNAYDTSDNNPQSINTESGIGVSALAGGAREFSMILTKKDTRRLELDLPSGINLLSAVQVH
-418 YYAYSRDPVEID
+418 YAYSRDPVEID

-451 PSDDGSVSYSLDR
+451 PSDGTVSYSLIS
-464 WPSGATSPSISGNR
+464 WPSGATSPSISGNHM
-478 ITGMTVNGDYVV
+478 TGMTVNGDYAVKAV
-490 QAIYK
+490 YTREEK
-495 RGEETSWSYAVIH
+495 ETSWSYAVIH
-508 RDKKEAE
+508 RNKKEAE

-525 SANQGQYTVVES
+525 SGNKGQYTVVES

-555 LVDDDYTNYAE
+555 LVDGDYTNYAE

-613 LKFFFIRLYND
+613 LKFFFIRLYKD

-652 FYVETDQTFDQ
+652 FYVETDRTFDQ

-721 SSAASVGST
+721 SSVASVGAT
-730 MNNLSYVIDN
+730 TNNLSYVIDN

-767 RGGQPVGAI
+767 RGGQPLGAI
-776 LRTPGYVLNASVLQ
+776 LRMPGYVLNASVLQ

-800 QAVASESTSGGL
+800 QAVASESTSSGL

-822 LAYMEVTPLQDYD
+822 LAYMEVTPLQDYN

-869 CAEEPDD
+869 CAEELEV
-876 QGGTDGIT
+876 QGEIDIV
-884 YKSIT
+884 YRDIT

-896 TNDLGKVRISVDA
+896 TTYLGNVRISVDA
-909 QDDKVGTKLTF
+909 KPELLGTELTF

-929 QKIEQEAELQQDD
+929 QKIEQEAALQQDNN
-942 KGYFFELSLPVGD
+942 GYFFELSLPVGD

-969 QVHPLKTTWKRNAA
+969 QIHPLKTTWKRNAS

-998 WGCTNVVIPTGA
+998 WGCTNVVIPEGA

-1016 KAWGS
+1016 NAWGS

-1119 SGTDLNGTVAATAD
+1119 SGTDPNGTVAATAD
-1133 WSRTFNAVAQLY
+1133 WSRTFNAVAQPY

-1153 MVGNEG
+1153 MVGN
-1159 DGTSYRLRFPKA
+1159 DWGTSYRLRFPKA

-1182 GWVKEET
+1182 GWVKKET

-1201 AYEESGFKP
+1201 AYEVIGFNP
-1210 ENAGRSFTF
+1210 ENAGSSFTF
-1219 KLRNEEQGATYF
+1219 ELRNEEQGATYF

-1257 RIIDSENVFGE
+1257 RIIDSKNIFGG

-1276 LSENGNL
+1276 LGENGDL

-1304 ASGDNASDNVD
+1304 VSGDYASDNVN

-1323 VQPFAS
+1323 VQPSAS

-1334 SRSASVPAA
+1334 SRSASVPTA

-1369 AYNAKEDVITLIDEN
+1369 AYNAKEDIVSLIDED

-1392 TVAGKRALDI
+1392 TVADKRALDI
-1402 QKIKNAARVDL
+1402 QKMSNATRVGL
-1413 GFMVKDGSQQTKFT
+1413 GFMVKDGSQQTEFT
-1427 LNYGSNW
+1427 LDYGSNW

-1440 DKQTGNR
+1440 DKQTGKR

-1460 AMKSNNGRFYLVKE
+1460 AMKSNDGRFYLVKE

>member
-1 MRVFFQTSRQRS
+1 MSVFFQTSRQRS
-13 FLSACRIARKKWSA
+13 FLSVCRIAGKKWSA
-27 SVPLLLAALLT
+27 SVPLFLAALLT

-52 VQSVEHNGTRT
+52 VQSFEQGGTRAT
-63 EDNANTS
+63 ASTS
-70 GLTISGDI
+70 GLDVVQ
-78 KKFYDDKNNL
+78 DA
-88 LYSGYTYAP
+88 TYGATYKP
-97 SRRVPLVGEGR
+97 NCRVPLVGEGR

-132 DKNLDNSVKLTGL
+132 DKNLDNFVSLKGL
-145 AEVNT
+145 AEVNA

-187 VLKGFWVKTYLKGEE
+187 VLQGFWVKTYLKGKE

-213 DFQLLNLNLLNVSG
+213 NFQLLNLNLLNVSG

-264 VGENPKKIAASFG
+264 VGENPKKIAAE
-277 YYKEAETN
+277 KH
-285 SGLGNTN
+285 
-292 NLIDEYPDNSE
+292 EYPYAE
-303 QLSMLGHHELYVD
+303 QERPLHPLSKGDLV
-316 FNEKIVKDSEIGF
+316 NES
-329 KTGGLKTLDI
+329 
-339 DLTGLSL
+339 LT
-346 FELTNNDVNN
+346 
-356 KYVWGNEKVLSGGI
+356 
-370 GISLLGTQDG
+370 DG
-380 SMSAIAKEDCYGVKI
+380 PVCE
-395 KLNTGLVGG
+395 LVGG
-404 LLDAILGLLGNTHY
+404 LLGGGLTCRVDFGATIPVGSEVGYYTTGGGLASISLGATKLNAYDTSDNNPQSINAESGIGVSALAGGAREFSMILTKKDTRRLELDLPSGINLLSAVQVH
-418 YYAYSRDPVEID
+418 YAYSRDPVEID

-451 PSDDGSVSYSLDR
+451 PSEGTVIYSLISS
-464 WPSGATSPSISGNR
+464 PNGVTSPEISGNH

-490 QAIYK
+490 KAVYT
-495 RGEETSWSYAVIH
+495 REEKEISWSYAVIH
-508 RDKKEAE
+508 RNKKEAE

-525 SANQGQYTVVES
+525 SGNEGQYTVVES

-555 LVDDDYTNYAE
+555 LVDGDYTNYAE

-587 IAPQGGGKTRVGF
+587 IALQGGGKTRVGF

-613 LKFFFIRLYND
+613 LKFFFIRLYKD

-652 FYVETDQTFDQ
+652 FYVETDRTFDQ

-721 SSAASVGST
+721 SSVASVGAT
-730 MNNLSYVIDN
+730 TNNLSYVIDN

-752 SLISRSTVAVKFNSI
+752 SLISRPTVAVKFNSI
-767 RGGQPVGAI
+767 RGGQPLGAI

-800 QAVASESTSGGL
+800 QAVASESTSSGL

-822 LAYMEVTPLQDYD
+822 LAYMEVTPLQDYN

-869 CAEEPDD
+869 CAEELEV
-876 QGGTDGIT
+876 QGEIDIV
-884 YKSIT
+884 YRDIT

-896 TNDLGKVRISVDA
+896 TTYLGNVRISVDA
-909 QDDKVGTKLTF
+909 KPELLGTELTF

-929 QKIEQEAELQQDD
+929 QKIEQEAALQQDNN
-942 KGYFFELSLPVGD
+942 GYFFELSLPVGD

-969 QVHPLKTTWKRNAA
+969 QVHPLKTTWKRNAL
-983 DTDWNNWS
+983 DTDWNNWN

-998 WGCTNVVIPTGA
+998 WGCTNVVIPAGA

-1016 KAWGS
+1016 NAWGS

-1119 SGTDLNGTVAATAD
+1119 SGTDPNGTVVATAD
-1133 WSRTFNAVAQLY
+1133 WSRTFNAVAQPY

-1153 MVGNEG
+1153 MVGN
-1159 DGTSYRLRFPKA
+1159 DWGTSYRLRFPKA

-1182 GWVKEET
+1182 GWVKKET

-1201 AYEESGFKP
+1201 AYEVIGFNP
-1210 ENAGRSFTF
+1210 ENAGSSFTF
-1219 KLRNEEQGATYF
+1219 ELRNEEQGATCF

-1257 RIIDSENVFGE
+1257 RIIDSENIFGGK
-1268 EEGLVRIS
+1268 EGLVRIS
-1276 LSENGNL
+1276 LGENGDL

-1304 ASGDNASDNVD
+1304 VSGDYASDNVN

-1323 VQPFAS
+1323 VQPSAS

-1334 SRSASVPAA
+1334 SRSASVPTA

-1369 AYNAKEDVITLIDEN
+1369 AYNAKEDIVSLIDED

-1392 TVAGKRALDI
+1392 TVADKRALDI
-1402 QKIKNAARVDL
+1402 QKMSNATRVGL
-1413 GFMVKDGSQQTKFT
+1413 GFMVKDGSQQTEFT
-1427 LNYGSNW
+1427 LDYGSNW

-1440 DKQTGNR
+1440 DKQTGKR

-1460 AMKSNNGRFYLVKE
+1460 AMKSNDGRFYLVKE

>member
-13 FLSACRIARKKWSA
+13 FLSACRIAGKKWSA
-27 SVPLLLAALLT
+27 SVPLFLAALLT

-70 GLTISGDI
+70 GLTISEDI
-78 KKFYDDKNNL
+78 KKIYDDKNNL

-108 VINQITKNLVGVLSN
+108 VINQITDNLVGVLSS

-187 VLKGFWVKTYLKGEE
+187 VLKGFWVKTYLKGEK

-264 VGENPKKIAASFG
+264 VGDNPKKIAAKDHEYSNAKQEKPDWNLTDVSGRNLVDSDISNGPTCELF
-277 YYKEAETN
+277 
-285 SGLGNTN
+285 SGLGGGLTCR
-292 NLIDEYPDNSE
+292 
-303 QLSMLGHHELYVD
+303 VD
-316 FNEKIVKDSEIGF
+316 FGATIPVGSEVGYYT
-329 KTGGLKTLDI
+329 TGGGLASITLGKTKLNAYD
-339 DLTGLSL
+339 T
-346 FELTNNDVNN
+346 TNKNPQSINT
-356 KYVWGNEKVLSGGI
+356 ESGI
-370 GISLLGTQDG
+370 GVSALAGGAREFSMILIKENARRLELDLPAGINLL
-380 SMSAIAKEDCYGVKI
+380 SAVQ
-395 KLNTGLVGG
+395 V
-404 LLDAILGLLGNTHY
+404 H
-418 YYAYSRDPVEID
+418 YAYSRDPVEID

-451 PSDDGSVSYSLDR
+451 PSEGGVSYSLVSG
-464 WPSGATSPSISGNR
+464 PNGATSSISGNR

-490 QAIYK
+490 RAVYT
-495 RGEETSWSYAVIH
+495 REGETSWSCAVIH

-515 AGCNTMMINT
+515 AGCNMMMINT

-542 GISLFNKINNRQN
+542 GISLFNKINYRQN

-613 LKFFFIRLYND
+613 LKFFFIRLYKD

-690 CEEYAGTSEACMEMI
+690 CEEYKGTSEACMEMI

-710 GATINYAETKS
+710 GATINYAETKFP
-721 SSAASVGST
+721 SAASVGAT

-752 SLISRSTVAVKFNSI
+752 SLISRSTVAVKFNRV

-776 LRTPGYVLNASVLQ
+776 LRTPEYVLNASVLQ

-884 YKSIT
+884 YKGIT
-889 EHVCVDE
+889 GHVCVDE
-896 TNDLGKVRISVDA
+896 TNDLGHVRISVDA
-909 QDDKVGTKLTF
+909 KPELLKKLITF

-929 QKIEQEAELQQDD
+929 QKIEQEAELQHQDD

-969 QVHPLKTTWKRNAA
+969 QVHPRKTTWKRNPT

-998 WGCTNVVIPTGA
+998 WGCTNVVIPTRA
-1010 TRYPNL
+1010 TRYPDL
-1016 KAWGS
+1016 KAWDS
-1021 VDKFYG
+1021 VDDFYG

-1086 AYFTPLNGATYREVR
+1086 AYFTPLNENTYREVR
-1101 HNPVVRQKM
+1101 HNPIVRQKM
-1110 YSRAVTTAT
+1110 YSRAVTTVT
-1119 SGTDLNGTVAATAD
+1119 SSTNGPVAATAD
-1133 WSRTFNAVAQLY
+1133 WSRTFNAVAQPY

-1153 MVGNEG
+1153 MVGN
-1159 DGTSYRLRFPKA
+1159 DWGTSYRLRFPKA
-1171 YTEYNYYTLSG
+1171 YIEYNYYTLSG
-1182 GWVKEET
+1182 EKVKPGT
-1189 LPEGARNMNGKF
+1189 FPDGARNMNGKF
-1201 AYEESGFKP
+1201 TYEESGFTP
-1210 ENAGRSFTF
+1210 EKVRNSFTF
-1219 KLRNEEQGATYF
+1219 KLRNDKQGTTATYF

-1257 RIIDSENVFGE
+1257 HTIDSENVFGV

-1276 LSENGNL
+1276 LGKNGDL
-1283 SFDVAGEQSNTIA
+1283 SFEGYGEQSNSIA

-1304 ASGDNASDNVD
+1304 VSGDNASDNVD
-1315 ITYTSNMF
+1315 ITYTSDMF
-1323 VQPFAS
+1323 VQPSAS

-1369 AYNAKEDVITLIDEN
+1369 AYNAKEDVVALIDED

-1413 GFMVKDGSQQTKFT
+1413 GFMVKDGSQQTEFT
-1427 LNYGSNW
+1427 LDYGSNW

-1440 DKQTGNR
+1440 DKQTGKR

-1460 AMKSNNGRFYLVKE
+1460 AMKSNDGRFYLVKE

>member
-1 MRVFFQTSRQRS
+1 MSVFFQTSRQRS
-13 FLSACRIARKKWSA
+13 FLSACRIAGKKWSA
-27 SVPLLLAALLT
+27 SVPLFLAALLT

-52 VQSVEHNGTRT
+52 VQSFEQGGTRA
-63 EDNANTS
+63 EAASTS
-70 GLTISGDI
+70 GLDVVQ
-78 KKFYDDKNNL
+78 DA
-88 LYSGYTYAP
+88 TYGATYKP
-97 SRRVPLVGEGR
+97 NCRVPLVGEGR

-132 DKNLDNSVKLTGL
+132 DKNLDNFVSLKGL
-145 AEVNT
+145 AEVNA

-164 YDSSNGIKVGF
+164 YDSSNVIKVGF
-175 LYKDPGGLLSLN
+175 LYKDPGGLLSLD

-202 QDGSSTSGSGD
+202 QDGSSTSGSGEN
-213 DFQLLNLNLLNVSG
+213 FQLLNLNLLNVSG
-227 GLSEISFTTTKPFDE
+227 GLSEISFTTKKPFDE

-264 VGENPKKIAASFG
+264 VGENPKKIAA
-277 YYKEAETN
+277 KEH
-285 SGLGNTN
+285 
-292 NLIDEYPDNSE
+292 EYPDAKQERPS
-303 QLSMLGHHELYVD
+303 
-316 FNEKIVKDSEIGF
+316 
-329 KTGGLKTLDI
+329 
-339 DLTGLSL
+339 
-346 FELTNNDVNN
+346 TNITD
-356 KYVWGNEKVLSGGI
+356 
-370 GISLLGTQDG
+370 LLGRNLVDSDISNGPTCELL
-380 SMSAIAKEDCYGVKI
+380 S
-395 KLNTGLVGG
+395 GLVGG
-404 LLDAILGLLGNTHY
+404 GLTCRVDFGATIPVGSEVGYYTKGGGLASISLGATKLNAYDTGDNNPQSINTEGGIGVSALVGGAREFSMILTKENAQRLELDLPSGINLLSAVQVH
-418 YYAYSRDPVEID
+418 YAYSRDPVEID

-451 PSDDGSVSYSLDR
+451 PSDGSVTYSLIS
-464 WPSGATSPSISGNR
+464 WPSGATSPSISGNHM
-478 ITGMTVNGDYVV
+478 TGMTVNGDYVV
-490 QAIYK
+490 KAIYTREEK
-495 RGEETSWSYAVIH
+495 ETSWSYAVIH
-508 RDKKEAE
+508 RNKKEAV

-525 SANQGQYTVVES
+525 SGNEGQYTVVES

-555 LVDDDYTNYAE
+555 LVDGDYTNYAE

-587 IAPQGGGKTRVGF
+587 IAPQGGKTRVGF

-613 LKFFFIRLYND
+613 LKFFFIRLYKD
-624 GKEVFSGLTAEND
+624 GEEVFSGLTAEND

-652 FYVETDQTFDQ
+652 FYVETDRTFDQ

-675 LNTFRLYYAFYEPVT
+675 LNTFRLYYAFYEPTT

-721 SSAASVGST
+721 SSVASVGAT
-730 MNNLSYVIDN
+730 TNNLSYVIDN

-767 RGGQPVGAI
+767 RGGQPLGAI

-800 QAVASESTSGGL
+800 QAVASESTSSGL

-822 LAYMEVTPLQDYD
+822 LAYMEVTPLQDYN

-869 CAEEPDD
+869 CAEELEV
-876 QGGTDGIT
+876 QGEIDIVYRG
-884 YKSIT
+884 IT

-896 TNDLGKVRISVDA
+896 TTYLGNVRISVDA
-909 QDDKVGTKLTF
+909 KPELLGTELTF

-929 QKIEQEAELQQDD
+929 QKIEQEAALQQDNN
-942 KGYFFELSLPVGD
+942 GYFFELSLPVGD

-969 QVHPLKTTWKRNAA
+969 QVHPLKTTWKRNAS
-983 DTDWNNWS
+983 DTDWNNWN

-998 WGCTNVVIPTGA
+998 WGCTNVVIPAGA

-1016 KAWGS
+1016 NAWGS

-1119 SGTDLNGTVAATAD
+1119 SGTDPNGTVAATVD
-1133 WSRTFNAVAQLY
+1133 WSRTFNAVAQPY

-1153 MVGNEG
+1153 MVGN
-1159 DGTSYRLRFPKA
+1159 DWGTSYRLRFPKA

-1182 GWVKEET
+1182 GWVKKET

-1201 AYEESGFKP
+1201 AYEVIGFNP
-1210 ENAGRSFTF
+1210 ENAGSSFTF
-1219 KLRNEEQGATYF
+1219 ELRNEEQGATYF

-1257 RIIDSENVFGE
+1257 RIIDSENIFGG

-1276 LSENGNL
+1276 LGENGDL

-1304 ASGDNASDNVD
+1304 VSGDYASDNVN

-1323 VQPFAS
+1323 VQPSAS

-1334 SRSASVPAA
+1334 SRSASVPTA

-1361 LRSAGASD
+1361 LHSAGASD
-1369 AYNAKEDVITLIDEN
+1369 AYNAKEDIVSLIDED

-1392 TVAGKRALDI
+1392 TVADKRALDI
-1402 QKIKNAARVDL
+1402 QKMSNATRVGL
-1413 GFMVKDGSQQTKFT
+1413 GFMVKDGSQQTEFT
-1427 LNYGSNW
+1427 LDYGSNW

-1440 DKQTGNR
+1440 DKQTGKR

-1460 AMKSNNGRFYLVKE
+1460 AMKSNDGRFYLVKE

>member
-1 MRVFFQTSRQRS
+1 MSVFFQTSRQRS
-13 FLSACRIARKKWSA
+13 FLSACRIAGKKWSA
-27 SVPLLLAALLT
+27 SVPLFLAALLT

-52 VQSVEHNGTRT
+52 VQSFEQGGTRAET
-63 EDNANTS
+63 ASTS
-70 GLTISGDI
+70 GLDVVQ
-78 KKFYDDKNNL
+78 DA
-88 LYSGYTYAP
+88 TYGATYKP
-97 SRRVPLVGEGR
+97 NCRVPLVGEGR

-132 DKNLDNSVKLTGL
+132 DKNLDNFVSLKGL
-145 AEVNT
+145 AEVNA

-187 VLKGFWVKTYLKGEE
+187 VLQGFWVKTYLKGKE
-202 QDGSSTSGSGD
+202 QDGSSTSGSGEN
-213 DFQLLNLNLLNVSG
+213 FQLLNLNLLNVSG

-264 VGENPKKIAASFG
+264 VGENPKKIAAE
-277 YYKEAETN
+277 KH
-285 SGLGNTN
+285 
-292 NLIDEYPDNSE
+292 EYPYAE
-303 QLSMLGHHELYVD
+303 QERPLHHLSKGDLVNESLTDGPVCELV
-316 FNEKIVKDSEIGF
+316 S
-329 KTGGLKTLDI
+329 
-339 DLTGLSL
+339 
-346 FELTNNDVNN
+346 
-356 KYVWGNEKVLSGGI
+356 
-370 GISLLGTQDG
+370 
-380 SMSAIAKEDCYGVKI
+380 
-395 KLNTGLVGG
+395 
-404 LLDAILGLLGNTHY
+404 GLLGGGLTCRVDFGATIPVGSEGGY
-418 YYAYSRDPVEID
+418 YTTGGGLASISLGATELNAYDTSDNNPQSINAESGIGVSALAGGAREFSMILTKKDTRRLELDLPSGINLLSAVQVHYAYSRDPVEID

-451 PSDDGSVSYSLDR
+451 PSEGTVIYSLISS
-464 WPSGATSPSISGNR
+464 PNGVTSPEISGNH

-490 QAIYK
+490 KAVYT
-495 RGEETSWSYAVIH
+495 REEKEISWSYAVIH
-508 RDKKEAE
+508 RNKKEAE

-525 SANQGQYTVVES
+525 SGNEGQYTVVES

-555 LVDDDYTNYAE
+555 LVDGDYTNYAE

-587 IAPQGGGKTRVGF
+587 IALQGGGKTRVGF

-613 LKFFFIRLYND
+613 LKFFFIRLYKD

-652 FYVETDQTFDQ
+652 FYVETDRTFDQ

-721 SSAASVGST
+721 SSVASVGAT
-730 MNNLSYVIDN
+730 TNNLSYVIDN

-752 SLISRSTVAVKFNSI
+752 SLISRPTVAVKFNSI
-767 RGGQPVGAI
+767 RGGQPLGAI

-800 QAVASESTSGGL
+800 QAVASESTSSGL

-822 LAYMEVTPLQDYD
+822 LAYMEVTPLQDYN

-869 CAEEPDD
+869 CAEELEV
-876 QGGTDGIT
+876 QGEIDIV
-884 YKSIT
+884 YRDIT
-889 EHVCVDE
+889 EHVCVGE
-896 TNDLGKVRISVDA
+896 KTYLGNVRISVDA
-909 QDDKVGTKLTF
+909 KPELLGTELTF

-929 QKIEQEAELQQDD
+929 QKIEQEAALQQDNN
-942 KGYFFELSLPVGD
+942 GYFFELSLPVGD

-969 QVHPLKTTWKRNAA
+969 QVHPLKTTWKRNAL
-983 DTDWNNWS
+983 DTDWNNWN

-998 WGCTNVVIPTGA
+998 WGCTKVVIPAGA

-1016 KAWGS
+1016 NAWGS

-1119 SGTDLNGTVAATAD
+1119 SGTDPNGTVVATAD
-1133 WSRTFNAVAQLY
+1133 WSRTFNAVAQPY

-1153 MVGNEG
+1153 MVGN
-1159 DGTSYRLRFPKA
+1159 DWGTSYRLRFPKA

-1182 GWVKEET
+1182 GWVKKET

-1201 AYEESGFKP
+1201 AYEVIGFNP
-1210 ENAGRSFTF
+1210 ENAGSSFTF
-1219 KLRNEEQGATYF
+1219 ELRNEEQGATCF

-1257 RIIDSENVFGE
+1257 RIIDSENIFGGK
-1268 EEGLVRIS
+1268 EGLVRIS
-1276 LSENGNL
+1276 LGENGDL

-1304 ASGDNASDNVD
+1304 VSGDYASDNVN

-1323 VQPFAS
+1323 VQPSAS

-1334 SRSASVPAA
+1334 SRSASVPTA

-1369 AYNAKEDVITLIDEN
+1369 AYNAKEDIVSLIDED

-1392 TVAGKRALDI
+1392 TVADKRALDI
-1402 QKIKNAARVDL
+1402 QKMSNATRVGL
-1413 GFMVKDGSQQTKFT
+1413 GFMVKDGSQQTEFT
-1427 LNYGSNW
+1427 LDYGSNW

-1440 DKQTGNR
+1440 DKQTGKR

-1460 AMKSNNGRFYLVKE
+1460 AMKSNDGRFYLVKE

>member
-1 MRVFFQTSRQRS
+1 MSVFFQTSRQRS
-13 FLSACRIARKKWSA
+13 FLSACRIAGKKWSA
-27 SVPLLLAALLT
+27 SVPLFLAALLT

-52 VQSVEHNGTRT
+52 VQSFEQGGTRA
-63 EDNANTS
+63 EAASTS
-70 GLTISGDI
+70 GLDVVQ
-78 KKFYDDKNNL
+78 DA
-88 LYSGYTYAP
+88 TYGATYKP
-97 SRRVPLVGEGR
+97 NCRVPLVGEGR

-132 DKNLDNSVKLTGL
+132 DKNLDNFVSLKGL
-145 AEVNT
+145 AEVNA

-164 YDSSNGIKVGF
+164 YDSSNVIKVGF

-187 VLKGFWVKTYLKGEE
+187 VLQGFWVKTYLKGKE

-213 DFQLLNLNLLNVSG
+213 NFKLLNLNLLNVSG
-227 GLSEISFTTTKPFDE
+227 GLSEISFTTTRPFDE

-264 VGENPKKIAASFG
+264 VGENPKKIAAEKHE
-277 YYKEAETN
+277 YPYAEQERPLHPLSKGDLVN
-285 SGLGNTN
+285 ES
-292 NLIDEYPDNSE
+292 LIDGPVC
-303 QLSMLGHHELYVD
+303 EL
-316 FNEKIVKDSEIGF
+316 
-329 KTGGLKTLDI
+329 
-339 DLTGLSL
+339 
-346 FELTNNDVNN
+346 
-356 KYVWGNEKVLSGGI
+356 
-370 GISLLGTQDG
+370 IS
-380 SMSAIAKEDCYGVKI
+380 
-395 KLNTGLVGG
+395 
-404 LLDAILGLLGNTHY
+404 GLLGGGLTCRVDFGATIPVGSEVGYYTTGGGLASISLGATKLNAYDTSDNNPQSINTESGIGVSALAGGAREFSMILTKKDTRRLELDLPSGINLLSAVQVH
-418 YYAYSRDPVEID
+418 YAYSRDPVEID

-451 PSDDGSVSYSLDR
+451 PSDGTVSYSLIS
-464 WPSGATSPSISGNR
+464 WPSGATSPSISGNHM
-478 ITGMTVNGDYVV
+478 TGMTVNGDYAVKAV
-490 QAIYK
+490 YTREEK
-495 RGEETSWSYAVIH
+495 ETSWSYAVIH
-508 RDKKEAE
+508 RNKKEAE

-525 SANQGQYTVVES
+525 SGNKGQYTVVES

-555 LVDDDYTNYAE
+555 LVDGDYTNYAE

-613 LKFFFIRLYND
+613 LKFFFIRLYKD

-637 AVGVGLVGN
+637 AIGVGLVGN

-652 FYVETDQTFDQ
+652 FYVETDKTFDQ

-675 LNTFRLYYAFYEPVT
+675 LNTFRLYYAFYEPTT

-721 SSAASVGST
+721 SSVASVGAT

-767 RGGQPVGAI
+767 RGGQPLGAI

-800 QAVASESTSGGL
+800 QAVASESTSSGL

-822 LAYMEVTPLQDYD
+822 LAYMEVTPLQDYN

-869 CAEEPDD
+869 CAEELEV
-876 QGGTDGIT
+876 QGEIDIVYRG
-884 YKSIT
+884 IT

-896 TNDLGKVRISVDA
+896 TTYLGNVRISVDA
-909 QDDKVGTKLTF
+909 KPELLGTELTF

-929 QKIEQEAELQQDD
+929 QKIEQEAALQQDNN
-942 KGYFFELSLPVGD
+942 GYFFELSLPVGD

-969 QVHPLKTTWKRNAA
+969 QVHPLKTTWKRNAS
-983 DTDWNNWS
+983 DTDWNNWN

-998 WGCTNVVIPTGA
+998 WGCTNVVIPAGA

-1016 KAWGS
+1016 NAWGS

-1119 SGTDLNGTVAATAD
+1119 SGTDPNGTVAATVD
-1133 WSRTFNAVAQLY
+1133 WSRTFNAVAQPY

-1153 MVGNEG
+1153 MVGN
-1159 DGTSYRLRFPKA
+1159 DWGTSYRLRFPKA

-1182 GWVKEET
+1182 GWVKKET

-1201 AYEESGFKP
+1201 AYEVIGFNP
-1210 ENAGRSFTF
+1210 ENAGSSFTF
-1219 KLRNEEQGATYF
+1219 ELRNEEQGATYF

-1257 RIIDSENVFGE
+1257 RIIDSESVFGE

-1276 LSENGNL
+1276 LGENGDL

-1304 ASGDNASDNVD
+1304 ALEGYTSDNVN
-1315 ITYTSNMF
+1315 ITYTSDMF
-1323 VQPFAS
+1323 VQPSAS

-1361 LRSAGASD
+1361 IRSAGASD
-1369 AYNAKEDVITLIDEN
+1369 AYNAKEDIVSLIDED

-1392 TVAGKRALDI
+1392 TVADKRALDI
-1402 QKIKNAARVDL
+1402 QEMSNATRVDL
-1413 GFMVKDGSQQTKFT
+1413 GFMVKDGSQQTEFT
-1427 LNYGSNW
+1427 LDYGSNW

-1440 DKQTGNR
+1440 DKQTGKR

-1460 AMKSNNGRFYLVKE
+1460 AMKSNDGRFYLVKE

>member
-1 MRVFFQTSRQRS
+1 MSVFFQTSRQRS
-13 FLSACRIARKKWSA
+13 FLSACRIAGKKWSA
-27 SVPLLLAALLT
+27 SVPLFLAALLT

-52 VQSVEHNGTRT
+52 VQSFEQGGTRAET
-63 EDNANTS
+63 ASTS
-70 GLTISGDI
+70 GLDVVQ
-78 KKFYDDKNNL
+78 DA
-88 LYSGYTYAP
+88 TYGATYKP
-97 SRRVPLVGEGR
+97 NCRVPLVGEGR

-132 DKNLDNSVKLTGL
+132 DKNLDNFVSLKGL
-145 AEVNT
+145 AEVNA

-187 VLKGFWVKTYLKGEE
+187 VLQGFWVKTYLKGKE
-202 QDGSSTSGSGD
+202 QDGSSTSGSGEN
-213 DFQLLNLNLLNVSG
+213 FQLLNLNLLNVSG

-264 VGENPKKIAASFG
+264 VGENPKKIAAE
-277 YYKEAETN
+277 KH
-285 SGLGNTN
+285 
-292 NLIDEYPDNSE
+292 EYPYAE
-303 QLSMLGHHELYVD
+303 QERPLHHLSKGDLVNESLTDGPVCELV
-316 FNEKIVKDSEIGF
+316 S
-329 KTGGLKTLDI
+329 
-339 DLTGLSL
+339 
-346 FELTNNDVNN
+346 
-356 KYVWGNEKVLSGGI
+356 
-370 GISLLGTQDG
+370 
-380 SMSAIAKEDCYGVKI
+380 
-395 KLNTGLVGG
+395 
-404 LLDAILGLLGNTHY
+404 GLLGGGLTCRVDFGATIPVGSEVGY
-418 YYAYSRDPVEID
+418 YTTGGGLASISLGATELNAYDTSDNNPQSINAESGIGVSALAGGAREFSMILTKKDTRRLELDLPSGINLLSAVQVHYAYSRDPVEID

-451 PSDDGSVSYSLDR
+451 PSEGTVIYSLISS
-464 WPSGATSPSISGNR
+464 PNGVTSPEISGNH

-490 QAIYK
+490 KAVYT
-495 RGEETSWSYAVIH
+495 REEKEISWSYAVIH
-508 RDKKEAE
+508 RNKKEAE

-525 SANQGQYTVVES
+525 SGNEGQYTVVES

-555 LVDDDYTNYAE
+555 LVDGDYTNYAE

-587 IAPQGGGKTRVGF
+587 IALQGGGKTRVGF

-613 LKFFFIRLYND
+613 LKFFFIRLYKD

-652 FYVETDQTFDQ
+652 FYVETDRTFDQ

-721 SSAASVGST
+721 SSVASVGAT
-730 MNNLSYVIDN
+730 TNNLSYVIDN

-752 SLISRSTVAVKFNSI
+752 SLISRPTVAVKFNSI
-767 RGGQPVGAI
+767 RGGQPLGAI

-800 QAVASESTSGGL
+800 QAVASESTSSGL

-822 LAYMEVTPLQDYD
+822 LAYMEVTPLQDYN

-869 CAEEPDD
+869 CAEELEV
-876 QGGTDGIT
+876 QGEIDIV
-884 YKSIT
+884 YRDIT

-896 TNDLGKVRISVDA
+896 TTYLGNVRISVDA
-909 QDDKVGTKLTF
+909 KPELLGTELTF

-929 QKIEQEAELQQDD
+929 QKIEQEAALQQDNN
-942 KGYFFELSLPVGD
+942 GYFFELSLPVGD

-969 QVHPLKTTWKRNAA
+969 QVHPLKTTWKRNAL
-983 DTDWNNWS
+983 DTDWNNWN

-998 WGCTNVVIPTGA
+998 WGCTNVVIPAGA

-1016 KAWGS
+1016 NAWGS

-1119 SGTDLNGTVAATAD
+1119 SGTDPNGTVVATAD
-1133 WSRTFNAVAQLY
+1133 WSRTFNAVAQPY

-1153 MVGNEG
+1153 MVGN
-1159 DGTSYRLRFPKA
+1159 DWGTSYRLRFPKA

-1182 GWVKEET
+1182 GWVKKET

-1201 AYEESGFKP
+1201 AYEVIGFNP
-1210 ENAGRSFTF
+1210 ENAGSSFTF
-1219 KLRNEEQGATYF
+1219 ELRNEEQGATCF

-1257 RIIDSENVFGE
+1257 RIIDSENIFGGK
-1268 EEGLVRIS
+1268 EGLVRIS
-1276 LSENGNL
+1276 LGENGDL

-1304 ASGDNASDNVD
+1304 VSGDYASDNVN

-1323 VQPFAS
+1323 VQPSAS

-1334 SRSASVPAA
+1334 SRSASVPTA

-1369 AYNAKEDVITLIDEN
+1369 AYNAKEDIVSLIDED

-1392 TVAGKRALDI
+1392 TVADKRALDI
-1402 QKIKNAARVDL
+1402 QKMSNATRVGL
-1413 GFMVKDGSQQTKFT
+1413 GFMVKDGSQQTEFT
-1427 LNYGSNW
+1427 LDYGSNW

-1440 DKQTGNR
+1440 DKQTGKR

-1460 AMKSNNGRFYLVKE
+1460 AMKSNDGRFYLVKE

>member
-1 MRVFFQTSRQRS
+1 MSVFFQTSRQRS
-13 FLSACRIARKKWSA
+13 FLSACRIAGKKWSA
-27 SVPLLLAALLT
+27 SVPLFLAALLT

-52 VQSVEHNGTRT
+52 VQSFEQGGTRA
-63 EDNANTS
+63 EAASTS
-70 GLTISGDI
+70 GLDVVQDATGA
-78 KKFYDDKNNL
+78 
-88 LYSGYTYAP
+88 TYKP
-97 SRRVPLVGEGR
+97 NCRVPLVGEGR

-132 DKNLDNSVKLTGL
+132 DKNLDNSVSLKGL
-145 AEVNT
+145 AEVNAE
-150 GLPILSVKD
+150 LPILSVKD

-175 LYKDPGGLLSLN
+175 LYKAPGGLLSLN
-187 VLKGFWVKTYLKGEE
+187 VLQGFWVKTYLKGKE

-213 DFQLLNLNLLNVSG
+213 NFKLLNLNLLNVSG

-248 SIDVDVL
+248 SISVEVL

-264 VGENPKKIAASFG
+264 VGENPKKIAA
-277 YYKEAETN
+277 KEH
-285 SGLGNTN
+285 
-292 NLIDEYPDNSE
+292 EYPDAKQERPS
-303 QLSMLGHHELYVD
+303 
-316 FNEKIVKDSEIGF
+316 
-329 KTGGLKTLDI
+329 
-339 DLTGLSL
+339 
-346 FELTNNDVNN
+346 TNITD
-356 KYVWGNEKVLSGGI
+356 
-370 GISLLGTQDG
+370 LLGRNLVDSDISNGPTCELL
-380 SMSAIAKEDCYGVKI
+380 S
-395 KLNTGLVGG
+395 GLVGG
-404 LLDAILGLLGNTHY
+404 GLTCRVDFGATIPVGSEVGYYTKGGGLASISLGATKLNAYDTGDNNPQSINTEGGIGVSALAGGAREFSMILTKENAQRLELDLPSGINLLSAVQVH
-418 YYAYSRDPVEID
+418 YAYSRDPVEID

-438 NDTISTDYYNLPT
+438 NDTISTDYYDLPT
-451 PSDDGSVSYSLDR
+451 PSEGTVTYSLISY
-464 WPSGATSPSISGNR
+464 PEGATSPSVSGNR
-478 ITGMTVNGDYVV
+478 MIGMTVNGDYVV
-490 QAIYK
+490 KAVYT
-495 RGEETSWSYAVIH
+495 REEKEISWSYAVIH
-508 RDKKEAE
+508 RNKKEAE

-525 SANQGQYTVVES
+525 SGNEGQYTVVES

-555 LVDDDYTNYAE
+555 LVDGDYTNYAE

-587 IAPQGGGKTRVGF
+587 IALQGGGKTRVGF

-613 LKFFFIRLYND
+613 LKFFFIRLYKD

-652 FYVETDQTFDQ
+652 FYVETDRTFDQ

-721 SSAASVGST
+721 SSVASVGAT
-730 MNNLSYVIDN
+730 TNNLSYVIDN

-752 SLISRSTVAVKFNSI
+752 SLISRPTVAVKFNSI
-767 RGGQPVGAI
+767 RGGQPLGAI

-800 QAVASESTSGGL
+800 QAVASESTSSGL

-822 LAYMEVTPLQDYD
+822 LAYMEVTPLQDYN

-869 CAEEPDD
+869 CAEELEV
-876 QGGTDGIT
+876 QGEIDIV
-884 YKSIT
+884 YRDIT
-889 EHVCVDE
+889 EHVCVGE
-896 TNDLGKVRISVDA
+896 TTYLGNVRISVDA
-909 QDDKVGTKLTF
+909 KPELLGTELTF

-929 QKIEQEAELQQDD
+929 QKIEQEAALQQDNN
-942 KGYFFELSLPVGD
+942 GYFFELSLPVGD

-969 QVHPLKTTWKRNAA
+969 QVHPLKTTWKRNAL
-983 DTDWNNWS
+983 DTDWNNWN

-998 WGCTNVVIPTGA
+998 WGCTKVVIPAGA

-1016 KAWGS
+1016 NAWGS

-1119 SGTDLNGTVAATAD
+1119 SGTDPNGTVVATAD
-1133 WSRTFNAVAQLY
+1133 WSRTFNAVAQPY

-1153 MVGNEG
+1153 MVGN
-1159 DGTSYRLRFPKA
+1159 DWGTSYRLRFPKA

-1182 GWVKEET
+1182 GWVKKET

-1201 AYEESGFKP
+1201 AYEVIGFNP
-1210 ENAGRSFTF
+1210 ENAGSSFTF
-1219 KLRNEEQGATYF
+1219 ELRNEEQGATCF

-1257 RIIDSENVFGE
+1257 RIIDSENIFGGK
-1268 EEGLVRIS
+1268 EGLVRIS
-1276 LSENGNL
+1276 LGENGDL

-1304 ASGDNASDNVD
+1304 VSGDYASDNVN

-1323 VQPFAS
+1323 VQPSAS

-1334 SRSASVPAA
+1334 SRSASVPTA

-1369 AYNAKEDVITLIDEN
+1369 AYNAKEDIVSLIDED

-1392 TVAGKRALDI
+1392 TVADKRALDI
-1402 QKIKNAARVDL
+1402 QKMSNATRVGL
-1413 GFMVKDGSQQTKFT
+1413 GFMVKDGSQQTEFT
-1427 LNYGSNW
+1427 LDYGSNW

-1440 DKQTGNR
+1440 DKQTGKR

-1460 AMKSNNGRFYLVKE
+1460 AMKSNDGRFYLVKE

>member
-1 MRVFFQTSRQRS
+1 MSVFFQTSRQRS
-13 FLSACRIARKKWSA
+13 FLSACRIAGKKWSA
-27 SVPLLLAALLT
+27 SVPLFLAALLT

-52 VQSVEHNGTRT
+52 VQSFEQGGTRA
-63 EDNANTS
+63 EAASTS
-70 GLTISGDI
+70 GLDVVQ
-78 KKFYDDKNNL
+78 DA
-88 LYSGYTYAP
+88 TYGATYKP
-97 SRRVPLVGEGR
+97 NCRVPLVGEGR

-132 DKNLDNSVKLTGL
+132 DKNLDNFVSLKGL

-159 VNRVY
+159 VNRV

-187 VLKGFWVKTYLKGEE
+187 VLQGFWVKTYLKGKE
-202 QDGSSTSGSGD
+202 QDGSFTSGSGEN
-213 DFQLLNLNLLNVSG
+213 FQLLNLNLLNVFG
-227 GLSEISFTTTKPFDE
+227 GLSEISFTTNKPFDE

-264 VGENPKKIAASFG
+264 VGENPKKIAAEKHE
-277 YYKEAETN
+277 YPYAEQERPLHPLSKGDLVN
-285 SGLGNTN
+285 ER
-292 NLIDEYPDNSE
+292 LIDGPVC
-303 QLSMLGHHELYVD
+303 ELV
-316 FNEKIVKDSEIGF
+316 S
-329 KTGGLKTLDI
+329 
-339 DLTGLSL
+339 
-346 FELTNNDVNN
+346 
-356 KYVWGNEKVLSGGI
+356 
-370 GISLLGTQDG
+370 
-380 SMSAIAKEDCYGVKI
+380 
-395 KLNTGLVGG
+395 
-404 LLDAILGLLGNTHY
+404 GLLGGGLTCRVDFGATIPVGSEVGYYTTGGGLASISLGKTKLNAYDTSDNNPQSINTESGIGVSALAGGAREFSMILTKKDTRRLELDLPSGINLLSAVQVH
-418 YYAYSRDPVEID
+418 YAYSRDPVEID

-438 NDTISTDYYNLPT
+438 NDTISTDYYDLPT
-451 PSDDGSVSYSLDR
+451 PSEGTVIYSLISS
-464 WPSGATSPSISGNR
+464 PNGVTSPEISGNR

-490 QAIYK
+490 KAVYT
-495 RGEETSWSYAVIH
+495 REEKEISWSYAVIH
-508 RDKKEAE
+508 RNKKEAV

-525 SANQGQYTVVES
+525 SENQGQYTVVES

-555 LVDDDYTNYAE
+555 LVDGDYTNYAE

-587 IAPQGGGKTRVGF
+587 IAPQGGKTRVGF

-613 LKFFFIRLYND
+613 LKFFFIRLYKD
-624 GKEVFSGLTAEND
+624 GEEVFSGLTAEND

-652 FYVETDQTFDQ
+652 FYVETDKTFDQ

-690 CEEYAGTSEACMEMI
+690 CEEYAGTSKACMEMI

-721 SSAASVGST
+721 SSAASVGAT

-740 SQQTAASIVAGV
+740 SQQTAASIVTGV

-790 NVTIAAYNGG
+790 NVAIAAYNGG

-822 LAYMEVTPLQDYD
+822 LAYMEVTPLQGYD

-876 QGGTDGIT
+876 QGETDIA

-896 TNDLGKVRISVDA
+896 TTYLGNVRIFVDA

-969 QVHPLKTTWKRNAA
+969 QVHPLKTTWKRNAS

-998 WGCTNVVIPTGA
+998 WGCTNVVIPAGA

-1016 KAWGS
+1016 SAWGS

-1086 AYFTPLNGATYREVR
+1086 AYFTPLKEDTYREVR

-1119 SGTDLNGTVAATAD
+1119 SGTNGTVVATAD
-1133 WSRTFNAVAQLY
+1133 WSRTFNAVAQPY

-1153 MVGNEG
+1153 MVGN
-1159 DGTSYRLRFPKA
+1159 DWGTSYRLRFPKA

-1182 GWVKEET
+1182 ECVKKET
-1189 LPEGARNMNGKF
+1189 LPVEARNMNGKF
-1201 AYEESGFKP
+1201 AYEVSGFNP
-1210 ENAGRSFTF
+1210 ENAGNSFPF
-1219 KLRNEEQGATYF
+1219 ELRNDGKGATYF

-1257 RIIDSENVFGE
+1257 RIIDSESVFGE

-1276 LSENGNL
+1276 LGKNGDL

-1304 ASGDNASDNVD
+1304 ALEGYTSDNVN
-1315 ITYTSNMF
+1315 ITYTSDMF
-1323 VQPFAS
+1323 VQPSAS

-1334 SRSASVPAA
+1334 SRSASVPTA

-1369 AYNAKEDVITLIDEN
+1369 AYNAKEDIVSLIDED

-1392 TVAGKRALDI
+1392 TVADKRALDI
-1402 QKIKNAARVDL
+1402 QKMSNATRVDL
-1413 GFMVKDGSQQTKFT
+1413 GFMVKDGSQQTEFT
-1427 LNYGSNW
+1427 LDYGSNW

-1440 DKQTGNR
+1440 DKQTGKR

-1460 AMKSNNGRFYLVKE
+1460 AMKSNDGRFYLVKE

>member
-1 MRVFFQTSRQRS
+1 MSVFFQTSRQRS
-13 FLSACRIARKKWSA
+13 FLSACRIAGKKWSA
-27 SVPLLLAALLT
+27 SVPLFLAALLT

-52 VQSVEHNGTRT
+52 VQSFEQGGTRA
-63 EDNANTS
+63 EAASTS
-70 GLTISGDI
+70 GLDVVQ
-78 KKFYDDKNNL
+78 DA
-88 LYSGYTYAP
+88 TYGATYKP
-97 SRRVPLVGEGR
+97 NCRVPLVGEGR

-132 DKNLDNSVKLTGL
+132 DKNLDNFVSLKGL
-145 AEVNT
+145 AEVNA

-164 YDSSNGIKVGF
+164 YDSSNVIKVGF
-175 LYKDPGGLLSLN
+175 LYKDPGGLLSLD

-202 QDGSSTSGSGD
+202 QDGSSTSGSGEN
-213 DFQLLNLNLLNVSG
+213 FQLLNLNLLNVSG
-227 GLSEISFTTTKPFDE
+227 GLSEISFTTKKPFDE

-264 VGENPKKIAASFG
+264 VGENPKKIAAEKHE
-277 YYKEAETN
+277 YPYAEQERPLHPLSKGDLVN
-285 SGLGNTN
+285 ES
-292 NLIDEYPDNSE
+292 LIDGPVC
-303 QLSMLGHHELYVD
+303 EL
-316 FNEKIVKDSEIGF
+316 
-329 KTGGLKTLDI
+329 
-339 DLTGLSL
+339 
-346 FELTNNDVNN
+346 
-356 KYVWGNEKVLSGGI
+356 
-370 GISLLGTQDG
+370 IS
-380 SMSAIAKEDCYGVKI
+380 
-395 KLNTGLVGG
+395 
-404 LLDAILGLLGNTHY
+404 GLLGGGLTCRVDFGATIPVGSEVGYYTTGGGLASISLGATKLNAYDTSDNNPQSINTESGIGVSALAGGAREFSMILTKKDTRRLELDLPSGINLLSAVQVH
-418 YYAYSRDPVEID
+418 YAYSRDPVEID

-451 PSDDGSVSYSLDR
+451 PSDGTVSYSLIS
-464 WPSGATSPSISGNR
+464 WPSGATSPSISGNHM
-478 ITGMTVNGDYVV
+478 TGMTVNGDYAVKAV
-490 QAIYK
+490 YTREEK
-495 RGEETSWSYAVIH
+495 ETSWSYAVIH
-508 RDKKEAE
+508 RNKKEAE

-525 SANQGQYTVVES
+525 SGNKGQYTVVES

-555 LVDDDYTNYAE
+555 LVDGDYTNYAE

-587 IAPQGGGKTRVGF
+587 IALQGGGKTRVGF

-613 LKFFFIRLYND
+613 LKFFFIRLYKD

-652 FYVETDQTFDQ
+652 FYVETDRTFDQ

-721 SSAASVGST
+721 SSVASVGAT
-730 MNNLSYVIDN
+730 TNNLSYVIDN

-752 SLISRSTVAVKFNSI
+752 SLISRPTVAVKFNSI
-767 RGGQPVGAI
+767 RGGQPLGAI

-800 QAVASESTSGGL
+800 QAVASESTSSGL

-822 LAYMEVTPLQDYD
+822 LAYMEVTPLQDYN

-869 CAEEPDD
+869 CAEELEV
-876 QGGTDGIT
+876 QGEIDIV
-884 YKSIT
+884 YRDIT
-889 EHVCVDE
+889 EHVCVDK
-896 TNDLGKVRISVDA
+896 TTYLGNVRISVDA
-909 QDDKVGTKLTF
+909 KPELLGTELTF

-929 QKIEQEAELQQDD
+929 QKIEQEAALQQDNN
-942 KGYFFELSLPVGD
+942 GYFFELSLPVGD

-969 QVHPLKTTWKRNAA
+969 QVHPLKTTWKRNAL
-983 DTDWNNWS
+983 DTDWNNWN

-998 WGCTNVVIPTGA
+998 WGCTNVVIPAGA

-1016 KAWGS
+1016 NAWGS

-1086 AYFTPLNGATYREVR
+1086 AYFTPLIGATYREVR

-1119 SGTDLNGTVAATAD
+1119 SGTDPNGTVVATAD
-1133 WSRTFNAVAQLY
+1133 WSRTFNAVAQPY

-1153 MVGNEG
+1153 MVGN
-1159 DGTSYRLRFPKA
+1159 DWGTSYRLRFPKA

-1182 GWVKEET
+1182 GWVKKET

-1201 AYEESGFKP
+1201 AYEVIGFNP
-1210 ENAGRSFTF
+1210 ENAGSSFTF
-1219 KLRNEEQGATYF
+1219 ELRNEEQGATCF

-1257 RIIDSENVFGE
+1257 RIIDSENIFGGK
-1268 EEGLVRIS
+1268 EGLVRIS
-1276 LSENGNL
+1276 LGENGDL

-1304 ASGDNASDNVD
+1304 VSGDYASDNVN

-1323 VQPFAS
+1323 VQPSAS

-1334 SRSASVPAA
+1334 SRSASVPTA

-1369 AYNAKEDVITLIDEN
+1369 AYNAKEDIVSLIDED

-1392 TVAGKRALDI
+1392 TVADKRALDI
-1402 QKIKNAARVDL
+1402 QKMSNATRVGL
-1413 GFMVKDGSQQTKFT
+1413 GFMVKDGSQQTEFT
-1427 LNYGSNW
+1427 LDYGSNW

-1440 DKQTGNR
+1440 DKQTGKR

-1460 AMKSNNGRFYLVKE
+1460 AMKSNDGRFYLVKE

>member
-1 MRVFFQTSRQRS
+1 MSVFFQTSRQRS
-13 FLSACRIARKKWSA
+13 FLSACRIAGKKWSA
-27 SVPLLLAALLT
+27 SVPLFLAALLT

-52 VQSVEHNGTRT
+52 VQSFEQGGTRA
-63 EDNANTS
+63 EAASTS
-70 GLTISGDI
+70 GLDVVQ
-78 KKFYDDKNNL
+78 DA
-88 LYSGYTYAP
+88 TYGATYKP
-97 SRRVPLVGEGR
+97 NCRVPLVGEGR

-132 DKNLDNSVKLTGL
+132 DKNLDNSVSLKGL
-145 AEVNT
+145 AEVNA

-175 LYKDPGGLLSLN
+175 LYKKTGGLLSLN
-187 VLKGFWVKTYLKGEE
+187 VLQGFWVKTYLKGEE

-213 DFQLLNLNLLNVSG
+213 NFKLLNLNLLNVSG

-264 VGENPKKIAASFG
+264 VGENPKKIAA
-277 YYKEAETN
+277 ETYA
-285 SGLGNTN
+285 
-292 NLIDEYPDNSE
+292 YPTAK
-303 QLSMLGHHELYVD
+303 Q
-316 FNEKIVKDSEIGF
+316 EKPAH
-329 KTGGLKTLDI
+329 
-339 DLTGLSL
+339 
-346 FELTNNDVNN
+346 
-356 KYVWGNEKVLSGGI
+356 
-370 GISLLGTQDG
+370 LGTRDLVNKNLNDG
-380 SMSAIAKEDCYGVKI
+380 PVCE
-395 KLNTGLVGG
+395 LVS
-404 LLDAILGLLGNTHY
+404 GLLGGLTCRVDFGATIPVGSEVGYYTTGGGLASISLGATKLNAYDTSDNNPQSINTESGIGVSALAGGAREFSMILTKENAQRLELDLPSGINLLSAVQVH
-418 YYAYSRDPVEID
+418 YAYSRDPVEID

-451 PSDDGSVSYSLDR
+451 PSDGTVSYSLIS
-464 WPSGATSPSISGNR
+464 WPSGATSPSISGNHM
-478 ITGMTVNGDYVV
+478 TGMTVNGDYAVKAV
-490 QAIYK
+490 YTREEK
-495 RGEETSWSYAVIH
+495 ETSWSYAVIH
-508 RDKKEAE
+508 RNKKEAV

-555 LVDDDYTNYAE
+555 LVDGDYTNYAE

-587 IAPQGGGKTRVGF
+587 IAPQGGKTRVGF

-613 LKFFFIRLYND
+613 LKFFFIRLYKD
-624 GKEVFSGLTAEND
+624 GEEVFSGLTAEND
-637 AVGVGLVGN
+637 AIGVGLVGN

-652 FYVETDQTFDQ
+652 FYVETDKTFDQ

-675 LNTFRLYYAFYEPVT
+675 LNTFRLYYAFYEPTT

-721 SSAASVGST
+721 SSAASVGAT

-767 RGGQPVGAI
+767 RGGQPLGAI

-822 LAYMEVTPLQDYD
+822 LAYMEVTPLQGYD

-876 QGGTDGIT
+876 QGETDIA

-896 TNDLGKVRISVDA
+896 TTYLGNVRISVDA
-909 QDDKVGTKLTF
+909 KSELLGTELTF

-929 QKIEQEAELQQDD
+929 QKIEQKAELQQDD

-955 YSISGLSTYNGLRA
+955 YSISGLSTYNGMRA
-969 QVHPLKTTWKRNAA
+969 QVHPLKTTWKRSAS

-998 WGCTNVVIPTGA
+998 WGCTNVVIPAGA

-1073 MVTGDMFVSPEMP
+1073 MITGDMFVSPEMP
-1086 AYFTPLNGATYREVR
+1086 AYFTPLKEDTYREVR
-1101 HNPVVRQKM
+1101 HNPIVRQKM

-1119 SGTDLNGTVAATAD
+1119 SGTNGTVVATAD
-1133 WSRTFNAVAQLY
+1133 WSRTFNAVAQPY

-1153 MVGNEG
+1153 MVGN
-1159 DGTSYRLRFPKA
+1159 DWGTSYRLRFPKA

-1182 GWVKEET
+1182 ECVKKET
-1189 LPEGARNMNGKF
+1189 LPVEARNMNGKF
-1201 AYEESGFKP
+1201 AYEVSGFNP
-1210 ENAGRSFTF
+1210 ENAGNSFTF
-1219 KLRNEEQGATYF
+1219 ELRNDGKGATYF

-1246 LTENKQSVQAI
+1246 LTENKQFVQAI
-1257 RIIDSENVFGE
+1257 RIIDSESVFGE

-1276 LSENGNL
+1276 LGKNGDL
-1283 SFDVAGEQSNTIA
+1283 SFNVAGEQSNTIA

-1304 ASGDNASDNVD
+1304 ALEGYTSDNVN
-1315 ITYTSNMF
+1315 ITYTSDMF
-1323 VQPFAS
+1323 VQPSAS

-1334 SRSASVPAA
+1334 SRSASVPTA

-1361 LRSAGASD
+1361 IRSAGASD
-1369 AYNAKEDVITLIDEN
+1369 AYNAKEDIVSLIDED

-1392 TVAGKRALDI
+1392 TVADKRALDI
-1402 QKIKNAARVDL
+1402 QKMSNATRVGL
-1413 GFMVKDGSQQTKFT
+1413 GFMVKDGSQQTEFT
-1427 LNYGSNW
+1427 LDYGSNW

-1440 DKQTGNR
+1440 DKQTGKR

-1460 AMKSNNGRFYLVKE
+1460 AMKSNDGRFYLVKE

>member
-1 MRVFFQTSRQRS
+1 MSVFFQTSRQRS
-13 FLSACRIARKKWSA
+13 FLSVCRIAGKKWSA
-27 SVPLLLAALLT
+27 SVPLFLAALLT

-52 VQSVEHNGTRT
+52 VQSFEQGGTRAET
-63 EDNANTS
+63 ASTS
-70 GLTISGDI
+70 GLDVVQ
-78 KKFYDDKNNL
+78 DA
-88 LYSGYTYAP
+88 TYGATYKP
-97 SRRVPLVGEGR
+97 NCRVPLVGEGR

-132 DKNLDNSVKLTGL
+132 DKNLDNFVSLKGL
-145 AEVNT
+145 AEVNA

-187 VLKGFWVKTYLKGEE
+187 VLQGFWVKTYLKGKE

-213 DFQLLNLNLLNVSG
+213 NFQLLNLNLLNVSG

-264 VGENPKKIAASFG
+264 VGENPKKIAAE
-277 YYKEAETN
+277 KH
-285 SGLGNTN
+285 
-292 NLIDEYPDNSE
+292 EYPYAE
-303 QLSMLGHHELYVD
+303 QERPLHPLSKGDLV
-316 FNEKIVKDSEIGF
+316 NES
-329 KTGGLKTLDI
+329 
-339 DLTGLSL
+339 LT
-346 FELTNNDVNN
+346 
-356 KYVWGNEKVLSGGI
+356 
-370 GISLLGTQDG
+370 DG
-380 SMSAIAKEDCYGVKI
+380 PVCE
-395 KLNTGLVGG
+395 LVGG
-404 LLDAILGLLGNTHY
+404 LLGGGLTCRVDFGATIPVGSEVGYYTTGGGLASISLGATKLNAYDTSDNNPQSINAESGIGVSALAGGAREFSMILTKKDTRRLELDLPSGINLLSAVQVH
-418 YYAYSRDPVEID
+418 YAYSRDPVEID

-451 PSDDGSVSYSLDR
+451 PSEGTVIYSLISS
-464 WPSGATSPSISGNR
+464 PNGVTSPEISGNH

-490 QAIYK
+490 KAVYT
-495 RGEETSWSYAVIH
+495 REEKEISWSYAVIH
-508 RDKKEAE
+508 RNKKEAE

-525 SANQGQYTVVES
+525 SGNEGQYTVVES

-555 LVDDDYTNYAE
+555 LVDGDYTNYAE

-587 IAPQGGGKTRVGF
+587 IALQGGGKTRVGF

-613 LKFFFIRLYND
+613 LKFFFIRLYKD

-652 FYVETDQTFDQ
+652 FYVETDRTFDQ

-721 SSAASVGST
+721 SSVASVGAT
-730 MNNLSYVIDN
+730 TNNLSYVIDN

-752 SLISRSTVAVKFNSI
+752 SLISRPTVAVKFNSI
-767 RGGQPVGAI
+767 RGGQPLGAI

-800 QAVASESTSGGL
+800 QAVASESTSSGL

-822 LAYMEVTPLQDYD
+822 LAYMEVTPLQDYN

-869 CAEEPDD
+869 CAEELEV
-876 QGGTDGIT
+876 QGEIDIV
-884 YKSIT
+884 YRDIT
-889 EHVCVDE
+889 EHVCE
-896 TNDLGKVRISVDA
+896 TTYLGNVRISVDA
-909 QDDKVGTKLTF
+909 KPELLGTELTF

-929 QKIEQEAELQQDD
+929 QKIEQEAALQQDNN
-942 KGYFFELSLPVGD
+942 GYFFELSLPVGD

-969 QVHPLKTTWKRNAA
+969 QVHPLKTTWKRNAL
-983 DTDWNNWS
+983 DTDWNNWN

-998 WGCTNVVIPTGA
+998 WGCTNVVIPAGA

-1016 KAWGS
+1016 NAWGS

-1119 SGTDLNGTVAATAD
+1119 SGTDPNGTVVATAD
-1133 WSRTFNAVAQLY
+1133 WSRTFNAVAQPY

-1153 MVGNEG
+1153 MVGN
-1159 DGTSYRLRFPKA
+1159 DWGTSYRLRFPKA

-1182 GWVKEET
+1182 GWVKKET

-1201 AYEESGFKP
+1201 AYEVIGFNP
-1210 ENAGRSFTF
+1210 ENAGSSFTF
-1219 KLRNEEQGATYF
+1219 ELRNEEQGATCF

-1257 RIIDSENVFGE
+1257 RIIDSENIFGGK
-1268 EEGLVRIS
+1268 EGLVRIS
-1276 LSENGNL
+1276 LGENGDL

-1304 ASGDNASDNVD
+1304 VSGDYASDNVN

-1323 VQPFAS
+1323 VQPSAS

-1334 SRSASVPAA
+1334 SRSASVPTA

-1369 AYNAKEDVITLIDEN
+1369 AYNAKEDIVSLIDED

-1392 TVAGKRALDI
+1392 TVADKRALDI
-1402 QKIKNAARVDL
+1402 QKMSNATRVGL
-1413 GFMVKDGSQQTKFT
+1413 GFMVKDGSQQTEFT
-1427 LNYGSNW
+1427 LDYGSNW

-1440 DKQTGNR
+1440 DKQTGKR

-1460 AMKSNNGRFYLVKE
+1460 AMKSNDGRFYLVKE

>member
-1 MRVFFQTSRQRS
+1 MSVFFQTSRQRS
-13 FLSACRIARKKWSA
+13 FLSACRIAGKKWSA
-27 SVPLLLAALLT
+27 SVPLFLAALLT

-52 VQSVEHNGTRT
+52 VQSFEQGGTRA
-63 EDNANTS
+63 EAASTS
-70 GLTISGDI
+70 GLDVVQDATGA
-78 KKFYDDKNNL
+78 
-88 LYSGYTYAP
+88 TYKP
-97 SRRVPLVGEGR
+97 NCRVPLVGEGR

-132 DKNLDNSVKLTGL
+132 DKNLDNSVSLKGL
-145 AEVNT
+145 AEVNA

-175 LYKDPGGLLSLN
+175 LYKAPGGLLSLN
-187 VLKGFWVKTYLKGEE
+187 VLQGFWVKTYLKGKE

-213 DFQLLNLNLLNVSG
+213 KFQLLNLNLLNVSG

-248 SIDVDVL
+248 SISVEVL

-264 VGENPKKIAASFG
+264 VGENPKKIAAEKHEYPYAEQERPLHPLSKGDLVNESLIDGPVCELVSGLLGGLTCRVDFGATIPVGSEVG
-277 YYKEAETN
+277 YYT
-285 SGLGNTN
+285 
-292 NLIDEYPDNSE
+292 
-303 QLSMLGHHELYVD
+303 
-316 FNEKIVKDSEIGF
+316 
-329 KTGGLKTLDI
+329 TGGGLASISLGATKLNAYD
-339 DLTGLSL
+339 TGD
-346 FELTNNDVNN
+346 NNPQSINT
-356 KYVWGNEKVLSGGI
+356 ESGI
-370 GISLLGTQDG
+370 GV
-380 SMSAIAKEDCYGVKI
+380 SA
-395 KLNTGLVGG
+395 LVGG
-404 LLDAILGLLGNTHY
+404 AREFSMILTKKDTRRLELDLPSGINLLSAVKVH
-418 YYAYSRDPVEID
+418 YAYSRDPVEID

-451 PSDDGSVSYSLDR
+451 PSEGTVIYSLIS
-464 WPSGATSPSISGNR
+464 WPSGATSPSISGNHM
-478 ITGMTVNGDYVV
+478 TGMTVNGDYVV
-490 QAIYK
+490 KAVYT

-508 RDKKEAE
+508 RNKKEAV

-525 SANQGQYTVVES
+525 SGNEGQYTVVES

-555 LVDDDYTNYAE
+555 LVDGDYTNYAE

-587 IAPQGGGKTRVGF
+587 IAPQGGKTRVGF

-613 LKFFFIRLYND
+613 LKFFFIRLYKD
-624 GKEVFSGLTAEND
+624 GEEVFSGLTAEND

-675 LNTFRLYYAFYEPVT
+675 LNTFRLYYAFYEPTT

-721 SSAASVGST
+721 SSAASVGAT

-790 NVTIAAYNGG
+790 NVAIAAYNGG

-876 QGGTDGIT
+876 QGETDIA

-896 TNDLGKVRISVDA
+896 TTYFGNVRIFVDA
-909 QDDKVGTKLTF
+909 KPELLGTELTF

-929 QKIEQEAELQQDD
+929 QKIEQEAALQQDNN
-942 KGYFFELSLPVGD
+942 GYFFELSLPVGD

-969 QVHPLKTTWKRNAA
+969 QVHPLKTTWKRNAL
-983 DTDWNNWS
+983 DTDWNNWN

-998 WGCTNVVIPTGA
+998 WGCTNVVIPAGA

-1016 KAWGS
+1016 NAWGS

-1119 SGTDLNGTVAATAD
+1119 SGTDPNGTVVATAD
-1133 WSRTFNAVAQLY
+1133 WSRTFNAVAQPY

-1153 MVGNEG
+1153 MVGN
-1159 DGTSYRLRFPKA
+1159 DWGTSYRLRFPKA

-1182 GWVKEET
+1182 GWVKKET

-1201 AYEESGFKP
+1201 AYEVIGFNP
-1210 ENAGRSFTF
+1210 ENAGSSFTF
-1219 KLRNEEQGATYF
+1219 ELRNEEQGATCF

-1257 RIIDSENVFGE
+1257 RIIDSENIFGGK
-1268 EEGLVRIS
+1268 EGLVRIS
-1276 LSENGNL
+1276 LGENGDL

-1304 ASGDNASDNVD
+1304 VSGDYASDNVN

-1323 VQPFAS
+1323 VQPSAS

-1334 SRSASVPAA
+1334 SRSASVPTA

-1361 LRSAGASD
+1361 LHSAGASD
-1369 AYNAKEDVITLIDEN
+1369 AYNAKEDIVSLIDED

-1392 TVAGKRALDI
+1392 TVADKRALDI
-1402 QKIKNAARVDL
+1402 QKMSNATRVGL
-1413 GFMVKDGSQQTKFT
+1413 GFMVKDGSQQTEFT
-1427 LNYGSNW
+1427 LDYGSNW

-1440 DKQTGNR
+1440 DKQTGKR

-1460 AMKSNNGRFYLVKE
+1460 AMKSNDGRFYLVKE

>member
-1 MRVFFQTSRQRS
+1 MSVFFQTSRQRS
-13 FLSACRIARKKWSA
+13 FLSACRIAGKKWSA
-27 SVPLLLAALLT
+27 SVPLFLAALLT

-52 VQSVEHNGTRT
+52 VQSFEQGGTRA
-63 EDNANTS
+63 EAASTS
-70 GLTISGDI
+70 GLDVVQ
-78 KKFYDDKNNL
+78 DA
-88 LYSGYTYAP
+88 TYGATYKP
-97 SRRVPLVGEGR
+97 NCRVPLVGEGR

-132 DKNLDNSVKLTGL
+132 DKNLDNFVSLKGL
-145 AEVNT
+145 AEVNA

-187 VLKGFWVKTYLKGEE
+187 VLQGFWVKTYLKGKE

-213 DFQLLNLNLLNVSG
+213 NFQLLNLNLLNVSG

-264 VGENPKKIAASFG
+264 VGENPKKIAAE
-277 YYKEAETN
+277 KH
-285 SGLGNTN
+285 
-292 NLIDEYPDNSE
+292 EYPYAE
-303 QLSMLGHHELYVD
+303 QERPLHPLSKGDLV
-316 FNEKIVKDSEIGF
+316 NES
-329 KTGGLKTLDI
+329 
-339 DLTGLSL
+339 LT
-346 FELTNNDVNN
+346 
-356 KYVWGNEKVLSGGI
+356 
-370 GISLLGTQDG
+370 DG
-380 SMSAIAKEDCYGVKI
+380 PVCE
-395 KLNTGLVGG
+395 LVGG
-404 LLDAILGLLGNTHY
+404 LLGGGLTCRVDFGATIPVGSEVGYYTTGGGLASISLGATKLNAYDTSDNNPQSINAESGIGVSALAGGAREFSMILTKKDTRRLELDLPSGINLLSAVQVH
-418 YYAYSRDPVEID
+418 YAYSRDPVEID

-451 PSDDGSVSYSLDR
+451 PSEGTVIYSLISS
-464 WPSGATSPSISGNR
+464 PNGVTSPEISGNH

-490 QAIYK
+490 KAVYT
-495 RGEETSWSYAVIH
+495 REEKEISWSYAVIH
-508 RDKKEAE
+508 RNKKEAE

-525 SANQGQYTVVES
+525 SGNEGQYTVVES

-555 LVDDDYTNYAE
+555 LVDGDYTNYAE

-587 IAPQGGGKTRVGF
+587 IALQGGGKTRVGF

-613 LKFFFIRLYND
+613 LKFFFIRLYKD

-652 FYVETDQTFDQ
+652 FYVETDRTFDQ

-721 SSAASVGST
+721 SSVASVGAT
-730 MNNLSYVIDN
+730 TNNLSYVIDN

-752 SLISRSTVAVKFNSI
+752 SLISRPTVAVKFNSI
-767 RGGQPVGAI
+767 RGGQPLGAI

-800 QAVASESTSGGL
+800 QAVASESTSSGL

-822 LAYMEVTPLQDYD
+822 LAYMEVTPLQDYN

-869 CAEEPDD
+869 CAEELEV
-876 QGGTDGIT
+876 QGEIDIV
-884 YKSIT
+884 YRDIT

-896 TNDLGKVRISVDA
+896 TTYLGNVRISVDA
-909 QDDKVGTKLTF
+909 KPELLGTELTF

-929 QKIEQEAELQQDD
+929 QKIEQEAALQQDNN
-942 KGYFFELSLPVGD
+942 GYFFELSLPVGD

-969 QVHPLKTTWKRNAA
+969 QVHPLKTTWKRNAL
-983 DTDWNNWS
+983 DTDWNNWN

-998 WGCTNVVIPTGA
+998 WGCTNVVIPAGA

-1016 KAWGS
+1016 NAWGS

-1119 SGTDLNGTVAATAD
+1119 SGTDPNGTVVATAD
-1133 WSRTFNAVAQLY
+1133 WSRTFNAVAQPY

-1153 MVGNEG
+1153 MVGN
-1159 DGTSYRLRFPKA
+1159 DWGTSYRLRFPKA

-1182 GWVKEET
+1182 GWVKKET

-1201 AYEESGFKP
+1201 AYEVIGFNP
-1210 ENAGRSFTF
+1210 ENAGSSFTF
-1219 KLRNEEQGATYF
+1219 ELRNEEQGATCF

-1257 RIIDSENVFGE
+1257 RIIDSENIFGGK
-1268 EEGLVRIS
+1268 EGLVRIS
-1276 LSENGNL
+1276 LGENGDL

-1304 ASGDNASDNVD
+1304 VSGDYASDNVN

-1323 VQPFAS
+1323 VQPSAS

-1334 SRSASVPAA
+1334 SRSASVPTA

-1369 AYNAKEDVITLIDEN
+1369 AYNAKEDIVSLIDED

-1392 TVAGKRALDI
+1392 TVADKRALDI
-1402 QKIKNAARVDL
+1402 QKMSNATRVGL
-1413 GFMVKDGSQQTKFT
+1413 GFMVKDGSQQTEFT
-1427 LNYGSNW
+1427 LDYGSNW

-1440 DKQTGNR
+1440 DKQTGKR

-1460 AMKSNNGRFYLVKE
+1460 AMKSNDGRFYLVKE

>member
-1 MRVFFQTSRQRS
+1 MSVFFQTSRQRS
-13 FLSACRIARKKWSA
+13 FLSACRIAGKKWSA

-44 RDEDLLPS
+44 RDEDLAPS
-52 VQSVEHNGTRT
+52 MLSFEQGGTRAET
-63 EDNANTS
+63 PSTS
-70 GLTISGDI
+70 GLDVVQ
-78 KKFYDDKNNL
+78 DA
-88 LYSGYTYAP
+88 TYGATYKP
-97 SRRVPLVGEGR
+97 NRRVPLVGEGR
-108 VINQITKNLVGVLSN
+108 VINQITKGLIAIGANNENQEFLIDKDLTNGVTVS
-123 SDNKLEYLV
+123 
-132 DKNLDNSVKLTGL
+132 GL
-145 AEVNT
+145 AKVDA
-150 GLPILSVKD
+150 GIPIFSVRD
-159 VNRVY
+159 INRVY
-164 YDSSNGIKVGF
+164 YNDNEEQEEQGVKVGF
-175 LYKDPGGLLSLN
+175 VYEPQGGVLDLS
-187 VLKGFWVKTYLKGEE
+187 VLKSFYVQTLLNGKV
-202 QDGSSTSGSGD
+202 QDSSLSESGGG
-213 DFQLLNLNLLNVSG
+213 FQLLDLNLLNVAG
-227 GLSEISFTTTKPFDE
+227 GKYEVSFNATKPFDE
-242 VRIGCA
+242 VRLGYA
-248 SIDVDVL
+248 GVNVNVSTAQ
-255 SGLEFYYAF
+255 SAKFYYAF
-264 VGENPKKIAASFG
+264 VGENPEKIAA
-277 YYKEAETN
+277 
-285 SGLGNTN
+285 
-292 NLIDEYPDNSE
+292 DEYTYEYAKGEEYDNALGIGKWNSKE
-303 QLSMLGHHELYVD
+303 ELCDSDLDNGLTFSLDALLSVPKFRVN
-316 FNEKIVKDSEIGF
+316 FNADIPAGSEIGF
-329 KTGGLKTLDI
+329 RTSTATLLNVDLGGVTMHALDENNKSQQDAELKKGI
-339 DLTGLSL
+339 GLSAVGENSKN
-346 FELTNNDVNN
+346 FSFITTKAARGVQIDFP
-356 KYVWGNEKVLSGGI
+356 LS
-370 GISLLGTQDG
+370 
-380 SMSAIAKEDCYGVKI
+380 VKLAETTI
-395 KLNTGLVGG
+395 
-404 LLDAILGLLGNTHY
+404 H
-418 YYAYSRDPVEID
+418 YAYSRDPVEID

-438 NDTISTDYYNLPT
+438 NDIISTDYYNLPT
-451 PSDDGSVSYSLDR
+451 LSEGTVTYSLISY
-464 WPSGATSPSISGNR
+464 PEGATPPNISGNR
-478 ITGMTVNGDYVV
+478 ITDMTVNGDYLVKAV
-490 QAIYK
+490 YT
-495 RGEETSWSYAVIH
+495 REGETSWSYAVIH

-525 SANQGQYTVVES
+525 SDNPTQYSVEEPL
-537 SGSQG
+537 GAQG
-542 GISLFNKINNRQN
+542 GISLFNKIKDTEY
-555 LVDDDYTNYAE
+555 LVDAEYNNYAE

-587 IAPQGGGKTRVGF
+587 IAPQGGKTRVGF
-600 VMQTNNQLLGADV
+600 VMQTNNQVLGADV
-613 LKFFFIRLYND
+613 LKFFFIRLYKD
-624 GKEVFSGLTAEND
+624 GEEVFSGLTAEND

-675 LNTFRLYYAFYEPVT
+675 LNTFRLYYAFYEPTT

-721 SSAASVGST
+721 SSAVSVGAT

-767 RGGQPVGAI
+767 RGGQPLGAI

-876 QGGTDGIT
+876 QGETDIA

-896 TNDLGKVRISVDA
+896 TTYLGNVRIFVDA

-929 QKIEQEAELQQDD
+929 QKIEQEAELQRDD
-942 KGYFFELSLPVGD
+942 DGYFFELSLPVGD

-969 QVHPLKTTWKRNAA
+969 QVHPRKTTWKRKAA

-1010 TRYPNL
+1010 TRYPDL
-1016 KAWGS
+1016 KAWDS
-1021 VDKFYG
+1021 VDDFYG

-1086 AYFTPLNGATYREVR
+1086 AYFTPLNGDTYREVR
-1101 HNPVVRQKM
+1101 HNPIVRQKM

-1119 SGTDLNGTVAATAD
+1119 SGTNGTVAATAD
-1133 WSRTFNAVAQLY
+1133 WSRTFNAVAQPY
-1145 EQAQGIKM
+1145 EQAQGIM
-1153 MVGNEG
+1153 LMVGSEG

-1171 YTEYNYYTLSG
+1171 YTAYSYYTLSG
-1182 GWVKEET
+1182 GWVKEEA
-1189 LPEGARNMNGKF
+1189 LPEGARSKNGRF
-1201 AYEESGFKP
+1201 TYEEDNFDP
-1210 ENAGRSFTF
+1210 EQADDSFTF
-1219 KLRNEEQGATYF
+1219 ELRNDKQGAAYF
-1231 VAGNPFMSYLDIKTF
+1231 VAGNPFMSYLDIQKF
-1246 LTENKQSVQAI
+1246 LQQNSGSVSAI
-1257 RIIDSENVFGE
+1257 SVLS
-1268 EEGLVRIS
+1268 EEGDLITVSRDSKDGIC
-1276 LSENGNL
+1276 
-1283 SFDVAGEQSNTIA
+1283 TIA
-1296 PLQAFYVE
+1296 PLQAFYVV
-1304 ASGDNASDNVD
+1304 STNTTLNQLNV
-1315 ITYTSNMF
+1315 TYTSDMF
-1323 VQPFAS
+1323 VQPSAS

-1334 SRSASVPAA
+1334 SRSASVPTA

-1369 AYNAKEDVITLIDEN
+1369 AYNAKEDVVSLIDED

-1392 TVAGKRALDI
+1392 TVADKRALDI
-1402 QKIKNAARVDL
+1402 QKMSNATRVGL
-1413 GFMVKDGSQQTKFT
+1413 GFMVKDASQQAEFT
-1427 LNYGSNW
+1427 LDYGSNW

-1440 DKQTGNR
+1440 DKQTGKR

-1460 AMKSNNGRFYLVKE
+1460 AMKSNDGRFYLVKE

>member
-1 MRVFFQTSRQRS
+1 MSVFFQTSRQRS
-13 FLSACRIARKKWSA
+13 FLSACRIAGKKWSA
-27 SVPLLLAALLT
+27 SVPLFLAALLT

-52 VQSVEHNGTRT
+52 VQSFEQGGTRA
-63 EDNANTS
+63 EAASTS
-70 GLTISGDI
+70 GLDVVQGA
-78 KKFYDDKNNL
+78 
-88 LYSGYTYAP
+88 TYGATYKP
-97 SRRVPLVGEGR
+97 NCRVPLVGEGR

-132 DKNLDNSVKLTGL
+132 DKNLDNSVSLKGL
-145 AEVNT
+145 AEVNA

-164 YDSSNGIKVGF
+164 YDSSNVIKVGF

-187 VLKGFWVKTYLKGEE
+187 VLQGFWVKTYLKGEE

-213 DFQLLNLNLLNVSG
+213 NFKLLNLNLLNVSG

-264 VGENPKKIAASFG
+264 VGENPKKIAAETYAYPTAKQEKPAHWGTGDLVNKNLNDGPVCELVSGLLGGGLTCRVDFGATIPVGSEVG
-277 YYKEAETN
+277 YYT
-285 SGLGNTN
+285 
-292 NLIDEYPDNSE
+292 
-303 QLSMLGHHELYVD
+303 
-316 FNEKIVKDSEIGF
+316 
-329 KTGGLKTLDI
+329 TGGGLASISLGATKLNAYD
-339 DLTGLSL
+339 TGD
-346 FELTNNDVNN
+346 NNPQSINT
-356 KYVWGNEKVLSGGI
+356 ESGI
-370 GISLLGTQDG
+370 GV
-380 SMSAIAKEDCYGVKI
+380 SA
-395 KLNTGLVGG
+395 LVGG
-404 LLDAILGLLGNTHY
+404 AREFSMILTKKDTRRLELDLPSGINLLSAVQVH
-418 YYAYSRDPVEID
+418 YAYSRDPVEID

-451 PSDDGSVSYSLDR
+451 PSEGTVIYSLIS
-464 WPSGATSPSISGNR
+464 WPSGATSPSISGNHM
-478 ITGMTVNGDYVV
+478 TGMTVNGDYVV
-490 QAIYK
+490 KAVYT
-495 RGEETSWSYAVIH
+495 REEKEISWSYAVIH
-508 RDKKEAE
+508 RNKKEAE

-555 LVDDDYTNYAE
+555 LVDGDYTNYAE

-587 IAPQGGGKTRVGF
+587 IAPQGGKTRVGF

-613 LKFFFIRLYND
+613 LKFFFIRLYKD
-624 GKEVFSGLTAEND
+624 GEEVFSGLTAEND
-637 AVGVGLVGN
+637 AIGVGLVGN

-652 FYVETDQTFDQ
+652 FYVETDKTFDQ

-721 SSAASVGST
+721 SSAASVGAT

-767 RGGQPVGAI
+767 RGGQPLGAI

-876 QGGTDGIT
+876 QGETDIA

-896 TNDLGKVRISVDA
+896 TTYLGNVRIFVDA

-969 QVHPLKTTWKRNAA
+969 QVHPLKTTWKRNAS

-998 WGCTNVVIPTGA
+998 WGCTNVVIPAGA

-1016 KAWGS
+1016 NAWGS

-1073 MVTGDMFVSPEMP
+1073 MITGDMFVSPEMP

-1101 HNPVVRQKM
+1101 HNPIVRQKM

-1119 SGTDLNGTVAATAD
+1119 SGTNGTVVATAD
-1133 WSRTFNAVAQLY
+1133 WSRTFNAVAQPY

-1153 MVGNEG
+1153 MVGN
-1159 DGTSYRLRFPKA
+1159 DWGTSYRLRFPKA

-1182 GWVKEET
+1182 GWVKKET

-1219 KLRNEEQGATYF
+1219 ELRNEEQGATYF

-1257 RIIDSENVFGE
+1257 RIIDSESVFGE

-1276 LSENGNL
+1276 LGKNGDL

-1304 ASGDNASDNVD
+1304 ALEGYTSDNVN
-1315 ITYTSNMF
+1315 ITYTSDMF
-1323 VQPFAS
+1323 VQPSAS

-1334 SRSASVPAA
+1334 SRSASVPTA

-1361 LRSAGASD
+1361 IRSAGASD
-1369 AYNAKEDVITLIDEN
+1369 AYNAKEDIVSLIDED

-1392 TVAGKRALDI
+1392 TVADKRALDI
-1402 QKIKNAARVDL
+1402 QKMSNATRVGL
-1413 GFMVKDGSQQTKFT
+1413 GFMVKDGSQQTEFT
-1427 LNYGSNW
+1427 LDYGSNW

-1440 DKQTGNR
+1440 DKQTGKR

-1460 AMKSNNGRFYLVKE
+1460 AMKSNDGRFYLVKE

>member
-1 MRVFFQTSRQRS
+1 MSVFFQTSRQRS
-13 FLSACRIARKKWSA
+13 FLSACRIAGKKWSA
-27 SVPLLLAALLT
+27 SVPLFLAALLT

-52 VQSVEHNGTRT
+52 VQSFEQGGTRA
-63 EDNANTS
+63 EAASTS
-70 GLTISGDI
+70 GLDVVQ
-78 KKFYDDKNNL
+78 DA
-88 LYSGYTYAP
+88 TYGATYKP
-97 SRRVPLVGEGR
+97 NCRVPLVGEGR

-132 DKNLDNSVKLTGL
+132 DKNLDNFVSLKGL
-145 AEVNT
+145 AEVNA

-164 YDSSNGIKVGF
+164 YDSSNVIKVGF
-175 LYKDPGGLLSLN
+175 LYKDPGGLLSLD

-202 QDGSSTSGSGD
+202 QDGSSTLGSGEN
-213 DFQLLNLNLLNVSG
+213 FQLLNLNLLNVSG

-248 SIDVDVL
+248 SISVEVL

-264 VGENPKKIAASFG
+264 VGENPKKIAAE
-277 YYKEAETN
+277 KH
-285 SGLGNTN
+285 
-292 NLIDEYPDNSE
+292 EYPYAE
-303 QLSMLGHHELYVD
+303 QERPLHPLSKGDLVNESLTDGPVCEL
-316 FNEKIVKDSEIGF
+316 
-329 KTGGLKTLDI
+329 
-339 DLTGLSL
+339 
-346 FELTNNDVNN
+346 
-356 KYVWGNEKVLSGGI
+356 
-370 GISLLGTQDG
+370 IS
-380 SMSAIAKEDCYGVKI
+380 
-395 KLNTGLVGG
+395 
-404 LLDAILGLLGNTHY
+404 GLLGGLTCRVDFGATIPVGSEVGYYTKGGGLASISLGATKLNAYDTGDNNPQSINTESGIGVSALAGGAREFSMILTKKDTRRLELDLPSGINLLSAVQVH
-418 YYAYSRDPVEID
+418 YAYSRDPVEID

-451 PSDDGSVSYSLDR
+451 PSEGTVIYSLIS
-464 WPSGATSPSISGNR
+464 WPSGATSPSISGNHM
-478 ITGMTVNGDYVV
+478 TGMTVNGDYVV
-490 QAIYK
+490 KAVYTREEK
-495 RGEETSWSYAVIH
+495 ETSWSYAVIH
-508 RDKKEAE
+508 RNKKEAV

-525 SANQGQYTVVES
+525 SGNEGQYTVVES

-555 LVDDDYTNYAE
+555 LVDGDYTNYAE

-587 IAPQGGGKTRVGF
+587 IAPQGGKTRVGF

-613 LKFFFIRLYND
+613 LKFFFIRLYKD
-624 GKEVFSGLTAEND
+624 GEEVFSGLTAEND
-637 AVGVGLVGN
+637 AIGVGLVGN

-652 FYVETDQTFDQ
+652 FYVETDKTFDQ

-675 LNTFRLYYAFYEPVT
+675 LNTFRLYYAFYEPTT

-721 SSAASVGST
+721 SSAASVGAT

-767 RGGQPVGAI
+767 RGGQPLGAI

-876 QGGTDGIT
+876 QGETDIT
-884 YKSIT
+884 YRSIT
-889 EHVCVDE
+889 EHVCVDK
-896 TNDLGKVRISVDA
+896 TTYLGNVRISVDA
-909 QDDKVGTKLTF
+909 KSELLGTELTF
-920 TCYPYNGNG
+920 TCYPYNGNE
-929 QKIEQEAELQQDD
+929 QKIEQKAELQQDD

-969 QVHPLKTTWKRNAA
+969 QVHPLKTTWKRNAS

-998 WGCTNVVIPTGA
+998 WGCTNVVIPAGA

-1016 KAWGS
+1016 NAWGS

-1073 MVTGDMFVSPEMP
+1073 MITGDMFVSPEMP
-1086 AYFTPLNGATYREVR
+1086 AYFTPLKEDTYREVR
-1101 HNPVVRQKM
+1101 HNPIVRQKM

-1119 SGTDLNGTVAATAD
+1119 SGTDSNGTVVATAD
-1133 WSRTFNAVAQLY
+1133 WSRTFNAVAQPY

-1153 MVGNEG
+1153 MVGN
-1159 DGTSYRLRFPKA
+1159 DWGTSYRLRFPKA

-1182 GWVKEET
+1182 RWVKKET

-1219 KLRNEEQGATYF
+1219 ELRNEEQGATYF

-1257 RIIDSENVFGE
+1257 RIIDSESVFGE

-1276 LSENGNL
+1276 LGKNGDL

-1304 ASGDNASDNVD
+1304 ALEGYTSDNVN
-1315 ITYTSNMF
+1315 ITYTSDMF
-1323 VQPFAS
+1323 VQPSAS

-1334 SRSASVPAA
+1334 SRSASVPTA

-1361 LRSAGASD
+1361 IRSAGASD
-1369 AYNAKEDVITLIDEN
+1369 AYNAKEDIVSLIDED

-1392 TVAGKRALDI
+1392 TVADKRALDI
-1402 QKIKNAARVDL
+1402 QKMSNATRVDL
-1413 GFMVKDGSQQTKFT
+1413 GFMVKDGSQQTEFT
-1427 LNYGSNW
+1427 LDYGSNW

-1440 DKQTGNR
+1440 DKQTGKR

-1460 AMKSNNGRFYLVKE
+1460 AMKSNDGRFYLVKE

>member
-1 MRVFFQTSRQRS
+1 MSVFFQTSRQRS
-13 FLSACRIARKKWSA
+13 FLSACRIAGKKWSA
-27 SVPLLLAALLT
+27 SVPLFLAALLT

-52 VQSVEHNGTRT
+52 VQSFEQGGTRAET
-63 EDNANTS
+63 ASTS
-70 GLTISGDI
+70 GLDVVQ
-78 KKFYDDKNNL
+78 DA
-88 LYSGYTYAP
+88 TYGATYKP
-97 SRRVPLVGEGR
+97 NCRVPLVGEGR

-132 DKNLDNSVKLTGL
+132 DKNLDNFVSLKGL
-145 AEVNT
+145 AEVNA

-187 VLKGFWVKTYLKGEE
+187 VLQGFWVKTYLKGKE

-213 DFQLLNLNLLNVSG
+213 NFQLLNLNLLNVSG

-264 VGENPKKIAASFG
+264 VGENPKKIAAEKHE
-277 YYKEAETN
+277 YPYAEQERPLHPLSKGDLVN
-285 SGLGNTN
+285 ES
-292 NLIDEYPDNSE
+292 LIDGPVC
-303 QLSMLGHHELYVD
+303 EL
-316 FNEKIVKDSEIGF
+316 
-329 KTGGLKTLDI
+329 
-339 DLTGLSL
+339 
-346 FELTNNDVNN
+346 
-356 KYVWGNEKVLSGGI
+356 
-370 GISLLGTQDG
+370 IS
-380 SMSAIAKEDCYGVKI
+380 
-395 KLNTGLVGG
+395 
-404 LLDAILGLLGNTHY
+404 GLLGGGLTCRVDFGATIPVGSEVGY
-418 YYAYSRDPVEID
+418 YTTGGGLASISLGATKLNAYDTSDNNPQSINAESGIGVSALAGGAREFSMILTKKDTRRLELDLPSGINLLSAVQVHYAYSRDPVEID

-451 PSDDGSVSYSLDR
+451 PSEGTVIYSLISS
-464 WPSGATSPSISGNR
+464 PNGVTSPEISGNH

-490 QAIYK
+490 KAVYT
-495 RGEETSWSYAVIH
+495 REEKEISWSYAVIH
-508 RDKKEAE
+508 RNKKEAE

-525 SANQGQYTVVES
+525 SGNEGQYTVVES

-555 LVDDDYTNYAE
+555 LVDGDYTNYAE

-587 IAPQGGGKTRVGF
+587 IALQGGGKTRVGF

-613 LKFFFIRLYND
+613 LKFFFIRLYKD

-652 FYVETDQTFDQ
+652 FYVETDRTFDQ

-721 SSAASVGST
+721 SSAASVGAT

-790 NVTIAAYNGG
+790 NVAIAAYYGG

-869 CAEEPDD
+869 CAEEPED
-876 QGGTDGIT
+876 QGETDIT
-884 YKSIT
+884 YRSIT

-896 TNDLGKVRISVDA
+896 TTYLGNVRISVDA
-909 QDDKVGTKLTF
+909 KSELLGTELTF

-929 QKIEQEAELQQDD
+929 QKIEQKAELQQDD

-969 QVHPLKTTWKRNAA
+969 QVHPLKTTWKRNAS

-998 WGCTNVVIPTGA
+998 WGCTNVVIPAGA

-1016 KAWGS
+1016 NAWGS

-1073 MVTGDMFVSPEMP
+1073 MITGDMFVSPEMP
-1086 AYFTPLNGATYREVR
+1086 AYFTPLKEDTYREMR
-1101 HNPVVRQKM
+1101 HNPIVRQKM

-1119 SGTDLNGTVAATAD
+1119 SGTNGTVVATAD
-1133 WSRTFNAVAQLY
+1133 WSRTFNAVAQPY

-1153 MVGNEG
+1153 MVGN
-1159 DGTSYRLRFPKA
+1159 DWGTSYRLRFPKA

-1182 GWVKEET
+1182 ECVKKET
-1189 LPEGARNMNGKF
+1189 LPVEARNMNGKF
-1201 AYEESGFKP
+1201 AYEVSGFNP
-1210 ENAGRSFTF
+1210 ENAGNSFTF
-1219 KLRNEEQGATYF
+1219 ELRNDGKGATYF

-1246 LTENKQSVQAI
+1246 LTENKQFVQAI
-1257 RIIDSENVFGE
+1257 RIIDSESVFGE
-1268 EEGLVRIS
+1268 EKGLVRIS
-1276 LSENGNL
+1276 LGKNGDL
-1283 SFDVAGEQSNTIA
+1283 SFNVAGEQSNTIA

-1304 ASGDNASDNVD
+1304 ALEGYTSDNVN
-1315 ITYTSNMF
+1315 ITYTSDMF
-1323 VQPFAS
+1323 VQPSAS

-1334 SRSASVPAA
+1334 SRSASVPTA

-1361 LRSAGASD
+1361 IRSAGASD
-1369 AYNAKEDVITLIDEN
+1369 AYNAKEDIVSLIDED

-1392 TVAGKRALDI
+1392 TVADKRALDI
-1402 QKIKNAARVDL
+1402 QKMSNATRVGL
-1413 GFMVKDGSQQTKFT
+1413 GFMVKDGSQQTEFT
-1427 LNYGSNW
+1427 LDYGSNW

-1440 DKQTGNR
+1440 DKQTGKR

-1460 AMKSNNGRFYLVKE
+1460 AMKSNDGRFYLVKE

>member
-1 MRVFFQTSRQRS
+1 MSVFFQTSRQRS
-13 FLSACRIARKKWSA
+13 FLSACRIAGKKWSA
-27 SVPLLLAALLT
+27 SVPLFLAALLT

-52 VQSVEHNGTRT
+52 VQSFEQGGTRA
-63 EDNANTS
+63 EAASTS
-70 GLTISGDI
+70 GLDVVQ
-78 KKFYDDKNNL
+78 DA
-88 LYSGYTYAP
+88 TYGATYKP
-97 SRRVPLVGEGR
+97 NCRVPLVGEGR

-132 DKNLDNSVKLTGL
+132 DKNLDNFVSLKGL
-145 AEVNT
+145 AEVNA

-164 YDSSNGIKVGF
+164 YDSSNVIKVGF
-175 LYKDPGGLLSLN
+175 LYKDPGGLLSLD

-202 QDGSSTSGSGD
+202 QDGSSTLGSGEN
-213 DFQLLNLNLLNVSG
+213 FQLLNLNLLNVSG
-227 GLSEISFTTTKPFDE
+227 GLSEISFTTKKPFDE

-264 VGENPKKIAASFG
+264 VGENPKKIAA
-277 YYKEAETN
+277 KEH
-285 SGLGNTN
+285 
-292 NLIDEYPDNSE
+292 EYPDAKQERPS
-303 QLSMLGHHELYVD
+303 
-316 FNEKIVKDSEIGF
+316 
-329 KTGGLKTLDI
+329 
-339 DLTGLSL
+339 
-346 FELTNNDVNN
+346 TNITD
-356 KYVWGNEKVLSGGI
+356 
-370 GISLLGTQDG
+370 LLGRNLVDSDISNGPTCELL
-380 SMSAIAKEDCYGVKI
+380 S
-395 KLNTGLVGG
+395 GLVGG
-404 LLDAILGLLGNTHY
+404 GLTCRVDFGATIPVGSEVGYYTKGGGLASISLGATKLNAYDTGDNNPQSINTEGGIGVSALVGGAREFSMILTKENAQRLELDLPSGINLLSAVQVH
-418 YYAYSRDPVEID
+418 YAYSRDPVEID

-451 PSDDGSVSYSLDR
+451 PSDGSVTYSLIS
-464 WPSGATSPSISGNR
+464 WPSGATSPSISGNHM
-478 ITGMTVNGDYVV
+478 TGMTVNGDYVV
-490 QAIYK
+490 KAIYTREEK
-495 RGEETSWSYAVIH
+495 ETSWSYAVIH
-508 RDKKEAE
+508 RNKKEAV

-525 SANQGQYTVVES
+525 SGNEGQYTVVES

-555 LVDDDYTNYAE
+555 LVDGDYTNYAE

-587 IAPQGGGKTRVGF
+587 IAPQGGKTRVGF

-613 LKFFFIRLYND
+613 LKFFFIRLYKD
-624 GKEVFSGLTAEND
+624 GEEVFSGLTAEND
-637 AVGVGLVGN
+637 AIGVGLVGN

-652 FYVETDQTFDQ
+652 FYVETDKTFDQ

-675 LNTFRLYYAFYEPVT
+675 LNTFRLYYAFYEPTT

-721 SSAASVGST
+721 SSVASVGAT

-767 RGGQPVGAI
+767 RGGQPLGAI

-800 QAVASESTSGGL
+800 QAVASESTSSGL

-822 LAYMEVTPLQDYD
+822 LAYMEVTPLQGYD

-876 QGGTDGIT
+876 QGETDIA

-896 TNDLGKVRISVDA
+896 TTYLGNVRISVDA
-909 QDDKVGTKLTF
+909 KPELLGTELTF

-929 QKIEQEAELQQDD
+929 QKIEQEAELRQDD

-969 QVHPLKTTWKRNAA
+969 QVHPLKTTWKRNAS

-998 WGCTNVVIPTGA
+998 WGCTNVVIPAGA
-1010 TRYPNL
+1010 TRYPDLN
-1016 KAWGS
+1016 AWGS

-1086 AYFTPLNGATYREVR
+1086 AYFTPLKEDTYREVR
-1101 HNPVVRQKM
+1101 HNPIVRQKM

-1119 SGTDLNGTVAATAD
+1119 SGTDSNGTVVATAD
-1133 WSRTFNAVAQLY
+1133 WSRTFNAVAQPY

-1153 MVGNEG
+1153 MVGN
-1159 DGTSYRLRFPKA
+1159 DWGTSYRLRFPKA

-1182 GWVKEET
+1182 GWVKKET

-1201 AYEESGFKP
+1201 AYEVIGFNP
-1210 ENAGRSFTF
+1210 ENAGSSFTF
-1219 KLRNEEQGATYF
+1219 ELRNEEQGATYF

-1257 RIIDSENVFGE
+1257 RIIDSESVFGE

-1276 LSENGNL
+1276 LGENGDL

-1304 ASGDNASDNVD
+1304 VSGDYASDNVN

-1323 VQPFAS
+1323 VQPSAS

-1361 LRSAGASD
+1361 IRSAGASD
-1369 AYNAKEDVITLIDEN
+1369 AYNAKEDIVSLIDED

-1392 TVAGKRALDI
+1392 TVADKRALDI
-1402 QKIKNAARVDL
+1402 QEMSNATRVDL
-1413 GFMVKDGSQQTKFT
+1413 GFMVKDGSQQTEFT
-1427 LNYGSNW
+1427 LDYGSNW

-1440 DKQTGNR
+1440 DKQTGKR

-1460 AMKSNNGRFYLVKE
+1460 AMKSNDGRFYLVKE

>member
-1 MRVFFQTSRQRS
+1 MSVFFQTSRQRS
-13 FLSACRIARKKWSA
+13 FLSACRIAGKKWSA
-27 SVPLLLAALLT
+27 SVPLFLAALLT

-52 VQSVEHNGTRT
+52 VQSFEQGGTRA
-63 EDNANTS
+63 EAASTS
-70 GLTISGDI
+70 GLDVVQ
-78 KKFYDDKNNL
+78 DA
-88 LYSGYTYAP
+88 TYGATYKP
-97 SRRVPLVGEGR
+97 NCRVPLVGEGR

-132 DKNLDNSVKLTGL
+132 DKNLDNFVSLKGL
-145 AEVNT
+145 AEVNA

-164 YDSSNGIKVGF
+164 YDSSNVIKVGF

-187 VLKGFWVKTYLKGEE
+187 VLQGFWVKTYLKGKE

-213 DFQLLNLNLLNVSG
+213 NFKLLNLNLLNVSG

-264 VGENPKKIAASFG
+264 VGENPKKIAAEKHE
-277 YYKEAETN
+277 YPYAEQERPLHPLSKGDLVN
-285 SGLGNTN
+285 ES
-292 NLIDEYPDNSE
+292 LIDGPVC
-303 QLSMLGHHELYVD
+303 EL
-316 FNEKIVKDSEIGF
+316 
-329 KTGGLKTLDI
+329 
-339 DLTGLSL
+339 
-346 FELTNNDVNN
+346 
-356 KYVWGNEKVLSGGI
+356 
-370 GISLLGTQDG
+370 IS
-380 SMSAIAKEDCYGVKI
+380 
-395 KLNTGLVGG
+395 
-404 LLDAILGLLGNTHY
+404 GLLGGGLTCRVDFGATIPVGSEVGYYTTGGGLASISLGATKLNAYDTSDNNPQSINTESGIGVSALAGGAREFSMILTKKDTRRLELDLPSGINLLSAVQVH
-418 YYAYSRDPVEID
+418 YAYSRDPVEID

-451 PSDDGSVSYSLDR
+451 PSDGTVSYSLIS
-464 WPSGATSPSISGNR
+464 WPSGATSPSISGNHM
-478 ITGMTVNGDYVV
+478 TGMTVNGDYAVKAV
-490 QAIYK
+490 YTREEK
-495 RGEETSWSYAVIH
+495 ETSWSYAVIH
-508 RDKKEAE
+508 RNKKEAV

-525 SANQGQYTVVES
+525 SENQGQYTVVES

-555 LVDDDYTNYAE
+555 LVDGDYTNYAE

-587 IAPQGGGKTRVGF
+587 IAPQGGKTRVGF

-613 LKFFFIRLYND
+613 LKFFFIRLYKD
-624 GKEVFSGLTAEND
+624 GEEVFSGLTAEND
-637 AVGVGLVGN
+637 AIGVGLVGN

-652 FYVETDQTFDQ
+652 FYVETDKTFDQ

-721 SSAASVGST
+721 SSAASVGAT

-790 NVTIAAYNGG
+790 NVAIAAYYGG

-869 CAEEPDD
+869 CAEEPED
-876 QGGTDGIT
+876 QGETDIT
-884 YKSIT
+884 YRSIT

-896 TNDLGKVRISVDA
+896 TTYWGNVRISVDA
-909 QDDKVGTKLTF
+909 KSELLGTELTF

-929 QKIEQEAELQQDD
+929 QKIEQKAELQQDD

-969 QVHPLKTTWKRNAA
+969 QVHPLKTTWKRNAS

-998 WGCTNVVIPTGA
+998 WGCTNVVIPAGA

-1016 KAWGS
+1016 NAWGS

-1073 MVTGDMFVSPEMP
+1073 MITGDMFVSPEMP
-1086 AYFTPLNGATYREVR
+1086 AYFTPLKEDTYREMR
-1101 HNPVVRQKM
+1101 HNPIVRQKM

-1119 SGTDLNGTVAATAD
+1119 SGTNGTVVATAD
-1133 WSRTFNAVAQLY
+1133 WSRTFNAVAQPY

-1153 MVGNEG
+1153 MVGN
-1159 DGTSYRLRFPKA
+1159 DWGTSYRLRFPKA

-1182 GWVKEET
+1182 ECVKKET
-1189 LPEGARNMNGKF
+1189 LPVEARNMNGKF
-1201 AYEESGFKP
+1201 AYEVSGFNP
-1210 ENAGRSFTF
+1210 ENAGNSFTF
-1219 KLRNEEQGATYF
+1219 ELRNDGKGATYF

-1246 LTENKQSVQAI
+1246 LTENKQFVQAI
-1257 RIIDSENVFGE
+1257 RIIDSESVFGE

-1276 LSENGNL
+1276 LGKNGDL
-1283 SFDVAGEQSNTIA
+1283 SFNVAGEQSNTIA

-1304 ASGDNASDNVD
+1304 ALEGYTSDNVN
-1315 ITYTSNMF
+1315 ITYTSDMF
-1323 VQPFAS
+1323 VQPSAS

-1334 SRSASVPAA
+1334 SRSASVPTA

-1361 LRSAGASD
+1361 IRSAGASD
-1369 AYNAKEDVITLIDEN
+1369 AYNAKEDIVSLIDGD

-1392 TVAGKRALDI
+1392 TVADKRALDI
-1402 QKIKNAARVDL
+1402 QKMSNATRVGL
-1413 GFMVKDGSQQTKFT
+1413 GFMVKDGSQQTEFT
-1427 LNYGSNW
+1427 LDYGSNW

-1440 DKQTGNR
+1440 DKQTGKR

-1460 AMKSNNGRFYLVKE
+1460 AMKSNDGRFYLVKE

>member
-1 MRVFFQTSRQRS
+1 MSVFFQTSRQRS
-13 FLSACRIARKKWSA
+13 FLSACRIAGKKWSA
-27 SVPLLLAALLT
+27 SVPLFLAALLT

-52 VQSVEHNGTRT
+52 VQSFEQGGTRA
-63 EDNANTS
+63 EAASTS
-70 GLTISGDI
+70 GLDVVQGA
-78 KKFYDDKNNL
+78 
-88 LYSGYTYAP
+88 TYGATYKP
-97 SRRVPLVGEGR
+97 NCRVPLVGEGR

-132 DKNLDNSVKLTGL
+132 DKNLDNSVSLKGL
-145 AEVNT
+145 AEVNA

-175 LYKDPGGLLSLN
+175 LYKAPGGLLSLN
-187 VLKGFWVKTYLKGEE
+187 VLQGFWVKTYLKGEE

-213 DFQLLNLNLLNVSG
+213 NFKLLNLNLLNVSG

-248 SIDVDVL
+248 SIDVEVL

-264 VGENPKKIAASFG
+264 VGENPKKIAAETYAYPTAKQEKPAHWGTGDLVNKNLNDGPVCELVSGLLGGGLTCRVDFGATIPVGSEVG
-277 YYKEAETN
+277 YYT
-285 SGLGNTN
+285 
-292 NLIDEYPDNSE
+292 
-303 QLSMLGHHELYVD
+303 
-316 FNEKIVKDSEIGF
+316 
-329 KTGGLKTLDI
+329 TGGGLASISLGATKLNAYD
-339 DLTGLSL
+339 TGD
-346 FELTNNDVNN
+346 NNPQSINT
-356 KYVWGNEKVLSGGI
+356 ESGI
-370 GISLLGTQDG
+370 GV
-380 SMSAIAKEDCYGVKI
+380 SA
-395 KLNTGLVGG
+395 LVGG
-404 LLDAILGLLGNTHY
+404 AREFSMILTKKDTRRLELDLPSGINLLSAVKVR
-418 YYAYSRDPVEID
+418 YAYSRDPVEID

-451 PSDDGSVSYSLDR
+451 PSEGTVIYSLIS
-464 WPSGATSPSISGNR
+464 WPSGATSPSISGNHM
-478 ITGMTVNGDYVV
+478 TGMTVNGDYVV
-490 QAIYK
+490 KAVYT
-495 RGEETSWSYAVIH
+495 REEKEISWSYAVIH
-508 RDKKEAE
+508 RNKKEAE

-555 LVDDDYTNYAE
+555 LVDGDYTNYAE

-587 IAPQGGGKTRVGF
+587 IAPQGGKTRVGF

-613 LKFFFIRLYND
+613 LKFFFIRLYKD
-624 GKEVFSGLTAEND
+624 GEEVFSGLTAEND

-652 FYVETDQTFDQ
+652 FYVETDKTFDQ

-675 LNTFRLYYAFYEPVT
+675 LNTFRLYYAFYEPTT
-690 CEEYAGTSEACMEMI
+690 CEEYAGTSEACMEII

-721 SSAASVGST
+721 SSVASVGTT

-767 RGGQPVGAI
+767 RGGQPLGAI

-822 LAYMEVTPLQDYD
+822 LAYMEVTPLQGYD

-876 QGGTDGIT
+876 QGETDIA

-896 TNDLGKVRISVDA
+896 TTYLGNVRIFVDA

-929 QKIEQEAELQQDD
+929 QKIEQEAELRQDD

-969 QVHPLKTTWKRNAA
+969 QVHPLKTTWKRNAS

-998 WGCTNVVIPTGA
+998 WGCTNVVIPAGA
-1010 TRYPNL
+1010 TRYPDLN
-1016 KAWGS
+1016 AWGS

-1101 HNPVVRQKM
+1101 HNPIVRQKM

-1119 SGTDLNGTVAATAD
+1119 SGTNGTVVATAD
-1133 WSRTFNAVAQLY
+1133 WSRTFNAVAQPY

-1153 MVGNEG
+1153 MVGN
-1159 DGTSYRLRFPKA
+1159 DWGTSYRLRFPKA

-1182 GWVKEET
+1182 GWVKKET

-1219 KLRNEEQGATYF
+1219 ELRNEEQGATYF

-1257 RIIDSENVFGE
+1257 RIIDSESVFGE

-1276 LSENGNL
+1276 LGKNGDL

-1304 ASGDNASDNVD
+1304 ALEGYTSDNVN
-1315 ITYTSNMF
+1315 ITYTSDMF
-1323 VQPFAS
+1323 VQPSAS

-1334 SRSASVPAA
+1334 SRSASVPTA

-1361 LRSAGASD
+1361 IRSAGASD
-1369 AYNAKEDVITLIDEN
+1369 AYNAKEDIVSLIDED

-1392 TVAGKRALDI
+1392 TVADKRALDI
-1402 QKIKNAARVDL
+1402 QKMSNATRVDL
-1413 GFMVKDGSQQTKFT
+1413 GFMVKDGSQQTEFT
-1427 LNYGSNW
+1427 LDYGSNW

-1440 DKQTGNR
+1440 DKQTGKR

-1460 AMKSNNGRFYLVKE
+1460 AMKSNDGRFYLVKE

>member
-1 MRVFFQTSRQRS
+1 MSVFFQTSRQRS
-13 FLSACRIARKKWSA
+13 FLSACRIAGKKWSA
-27 SVPLLLAALLT
+27 SVPLFLAALLT

-52 VQSVEHNGTRT
+52 VQSFEQGGTRA
-63 EDNANTS
+63 EAASTS
-70 GLTISGDI
+70 GLDVVQDATGA
-78 KKFYDDKNNL
+78 
-88 LYSGYTYAP
+88 TYKP
-97 SRRVPLVGEGR
+97 NCRVPLVGEGR

-132 DKNLDNSVKLTGL
+132 DKNLDNSVSLKGL
-145 AEVNT
+145 AEVNA

-187 VLKGFWVKTYLKGEE
+187 VLQGFWVKTYLKGKE

-213 DFQLLNLNLLNVSG
+213 NFKLLNLNLLNVSG
-227 GLSEISFTTTKPFDE
+227 GLSEISFTTTRPFDE

-264 VGENPKKIAASFG
+264 VGENPKKIAAEKHE
-277 YYKEAETN
+277 YPYAEQERPLHPLSKGDLVN
-285 SGLGNTN
+285 ES
-292 NLIDEYPDNSE
+292 LIDGPVC
-303 QLSMLGHHELYVD
+303 EL
-316 FNEKIVKDSEIGF
+316 
-329 KTGGLKTLDI
+329 
-339 DLTGLSL
+339 
-346 FELTNNDVNN
+346 
-356 KYVWGNEKVLSGGI
+356 
-370 GISLLGTQDG
+370 IS
-380 SMSAIAKEDCYGVKI
+380 
-395 KLNTGLVGG
+395 
-404 LLDAILGLLGNTHY
+404 GLLGGGLTCRVDFGATIPVGSEVGYYTTGGGLASISLGATKLNAYDTSDNNPQSINTESGIGVSALAGGAREFSMILTKKDTRRLELDLPSGINLLSAVQVH
-418 YYAYSRDPVEID
+418 YAYSRDPVEID

-451 PSDDGSVSYSLDR
+451 PSDGTVSYSLIS
-464 WPSGATSPSISGNR
+464 WPSGATSPSISGNHM
-478 ITGMTVNGDYVV
+478 TGMTVNGDYAVKAV
-490 QAIYK
+490 YTREEK
-495 RGEETSWSYAVIH
+495 ETSWSYAVIH
-508 RDKKEAE
+508 RNKKEAE

-525 SANQGQYTVVES
+525 SGNKGQYTVVES

-555 LVDDDYTNYAE
+555 LVDGDYTNYAE

-613 LKFFFIRLYND
+613 LKFFFIRLYKD

-652 FYVETDQTFDQ
+652 FYVEADRTFDQ

-721 SSAASVGST
+721 SSVASVGAT
-730 MNNLSYVIDN
+730 TNNLSYVIDN

-767 RGGQPVGAI
+767 RGGQPLGAI
-776 LRTPGYVLNASVLQ
+776 LRMPGYVLNASVLQ

-800 QAVASESTSGGL
+800 QAVASESTSSGL

-822 LAYMEVTPLQDYD
+822 LAYMEVTPLQDYN

-869 CAEEPDD
+869 CAEELEV
-876 QGGTDGIT
+876 QGEIDIV
-884 YKSIT
+884 YRDIT

-896 TNDLGKVRISVDA
+896 TTYLGNVRISVDA

-929 QKIEQEAELQQDD
+929 QKIEQEAELRQDD

-969 QVHPLKTTWKRNAA
+969 QVHPLKTTWKRNAS

-998 WGCTNVVIPTGA
+998 WGCTNVVIPAGA
-1010 TRYPNL
+1010 TRYPDLN
-1016 KAWGS
+1016 AWGS

-1119 SGTDLNGTVAATAD
+1119 SGTDPNGTVAATAD
-1133 WSRTFNAVAQLY
+1133 WSRTFNAVAQPY

-1153 MVGNEG
+1153 MVGN
-1159 DGTSYRLRFPKA
+1159 DWGTSYRLRFPKA

-1182 GWVKEET
+1182 GWVKKET

-1201 AYEESGFKP
+1201 AYEVIGFNP
-1210 ENAGRSFTF
+1210 ENAGSSFTF
-1219 KLRNEEQGATYF
+1219 ELRNEEQGATYF

-1257 RIIDSENVFGE
+1257 RIIDSKNIFGG

-1276 LSENGNL
+1276 LGENGDL

-1304 ASGDNASDNVD
+1304 VSGDYASDNVN

-1323 VQPFAS
+1323 VQPSAS

-1334 SRSASVPAA
+1334 SRSASVPTA

-1369 AYNAKEDVITLIDEN
+1369 AYNAKEDIVSLIDED

-1392 TVAGKRALDI
+1392 TVADKRALDI
-1402 QKIKNAARVDL
+1402 QKMSNATRVGL
-1413 GFMVKDGSQQTKFT
+1413 GFMVKDGSQQTEFT
-1427 LNYGSNW
+1427 LDYGSNW

-1440 DKQTGNR
+1440 DKQTGKR

-1460 AMKSNNGRFYLVKE
+1460 AMKSNDGRFYLVKE

>member
-1 MRVFFQTSRQRS
+1 MSVFFQTSRQRS
-13 FLSACRIARKKWSA
+13 FLSACRIAGKKWSA
-27 SVPLLLAALLT
+27 SVPLFLAALLT

-52 VQSVEHNGTRT
+52 VQSFEQGGTRA
-63 EDNANTS
+63 EAASTS
-70 GLTISGDI
+70 GLDVVQ
-78 KKFYDDKNNL
+78 DA
-88 LYSGYTYAP
+88 TYGATYKP
-97 SRRVPLVGEGR
+97 NCRVPLVGEGR

-132 DKNLDNSVKLTGL
+132 DKNLDNSVSLKGL
-145 AEVNT
+145 AEVNA

-175 LYKDPGGLLSLN
+175 LYKAPGGLLSLN
-187 VLKGFWVKTYLKGEE
+187 VLQGFWVKTYLKGKE

-213 DFQLLNLNLLNVSG
+213 KFQLLNLNLLNVSG

-248 SIDVDVL
+248 SISVDVL

-264 VGENPKKIAASFG
+264 VGENPKKIAAE
-277 YYKEAETN
+277 KH
-285 SGLGNTN
+285 
-292 NLIDEYPDNSE
+292 EYPYAE
-303 QLSMLGHHELYVD
+303 QERPLHSLSKGDLVNKNLNDGPVCELV
-316 FNEKIVKDSEIGF
+316 S
-329 KTGGLKTLDI
+329 
-339 DLTGLSL
+339 
-346 FELTNNDVNN
+346 
-356 KYVWGNEKVLSGGI
+356 
-370 GISLLGTQDG
+370 
-380 SMSAIAKEDCYGVKI
+380 
-395 KLNTGLVGG
+395 
-404 LLDAILGLLGNTHY
+404 GLLGGLTCRVDFGATIPVGSEVGYYTTGGGLASISLGATKLNAYDTGDNNPQSINTERGIGVSALAGGAREFSMILTKKDTRRLELDLPSGINLLSAVKVH
-418 YYAYSRDPVEID
+418 YAYSRDPVEID

-451 PSDDGSVSYSLDR
+451 PSEGSVIYSLIS
-464 WPSGATSPSISGNR
+464 WPSGATSPSISGNHM
-478 ITGMTVNGDYVV
+478 TGMTVNGDYVV
-490 QAIYK
+490 KAVYT
-495 RGEETSWSYAVIH
+495 REEKEISWSYAVIH
-508 RDKKEAE
+508 RNKKEAV

-525 SANQGQYTVVES
+525 SGNEGQYTVVES

-555 LVDDDYTNYAE
+555 LVDGDYTNYAE

-587 IAPQGGGKTRVGF
+587 IAPQGGKTRVGF

-613 LKFFFIRLYND
+613 LKFFFIRLYKD
-624 GKEVFSGLTAEND
+624 GEEVFSGLTAEND
-637 AVGVGLVGN
+637 AIGVGLVGN

-652 FYVETDQTFDQ
+652 FYVETDKTFDQ

-675 LNTFRLYYAFYEPVT
+675 LNTFRLYYAFYEPTT

-721 SSAASVGST
+721 SSAASVGAT

-790 NVTIAAYNGG
+790 NVAIAAYNGG

-876 QGGTDGIT
+876 QGETDIA

-896 TNDLGKVRISVDA
+896 TTYLGNVRIFVDA

-929 QKIEQEAELQQDD
+929 QKIEQEAELRQDD

-969 QVHPLKTTWKRNAA
+969 QVHPLKTTWKRNAS

-998 WGCTNVVIPTGA
+998 WGCTNVVIPAGA
-1010 TRYPNL
+1010 TRYPDLN
-1016 KAWGS
+1016 AWGS

-1086 AYFTPLNGATYREVR
+1086 AYFTPLKEDTYREVR
-1101 HNPVVRQKM
+1101 HNPIVRQKM

-1119 SGTDLNGTVAATAD
+1119 SGTNGTVVATAD
-1133 WSRTFNAVAQLY
+1133 WSRTFNAMAQPY

-1153 MVGNEG
+1153 MVGN
-1159 DGTSYRLRFPKA
+1159 DWGTSYRLRFPKA

-1182 GWVKEET
+1182 ECVKKET
-1189 LPEGARNMNGKF
+1189 LPVEARNMNGKF
-1201 AYEESGFKP
+1201 AYEVSGFNP
-1210 ENAGRSFTF
+1210 ENAGNSFTF
-1219 KLRNEEQGATYF
+1219 ELRNDGKGATYF

-1246 LTENKQSVQAI
+1246 LTENKQFVQAI
-1257 RIIDSENVFGE
+1257 RIIDSESVFGE

-1276 LSENGNL
+1276 LGKNGDL
-1283 SFDVAGEQSNTIA
+1283 SFNVAGEQSNTIA

-1304 ASGDNASDNVD
+1304 ALEGYTSDNVN
-1315 ITYTSNMF
+1315 ITYTSDMF
-1323 VQPFAS
+1323 VQPSAS

-1334 SRSASVPAA
+1334 SRSASVPTA

-1361 LRSAGASD
+1361 IRSAGASD
-1369 AYNAKEDVITLIDEN
+1369 AYNAKEDIVSLIDED

-1392 TVAGKRALDI
+1392 TVADKRALDI
-1402 QKIKNAARVDL
+1402 QKMSNATRVGL
-1413 GFMVKDGSQQTKFT
+1413 GFMVKDGSQQTEFT
-1427 LNYGSNW
+1427 LDYGSNW

-1440 DKQTGNR
+1440 DKQTGKR

-1460 AMKSNNGRFYLVKE
+1460 AMKSNDGRFYLVKE

>member
-1 MRVFFQTSRQRS
+1 M
-13 FLSACRIARKKWSA
+13 
-27 SVPLLLAALLT
+27 
-38 VVFYSC
+38 
-44 RDEDLLPS
+44 
-52 VQSVEHNGTRT
+52 
-63 EDNANTS
+63 
-70 GLTISGDI
+70 
-78 KKFYDDKNNL
+78 
-88 LYSGYTYAP
+88 
-97 SRRVPLVGEGR
+97 
-108 VINQITKNLVGVLSN
+108 
-123 SDNKLEYLV
+123 
-132 DKNLDNSVKLTGL
+132 
-145 AEVNT
+145 
-150 GLPILSVKD
+150 SVKD

-164 YDSSNGIKVGF
+164 YDSSNVIKVGF
-175 LYKDPGGLLSLN
+175 LYKDPGGLLSLD

-202 QDGSSTSGSGD
+202 QDGSSTLGSGEN
-213 DFQLLNLNLLNVSG
+213 FQLLNLNLLNVSG
-227 GLSEISFTTTKPFDE
+227 GLSEISFTTTRPFDE

-248 SIDVDVL
+248 SIDVEVL

-264 VGENPKKIAASFG
+264 VGENPKKIAAEKHEYPYAEQERPLHPLSKGDLVNESLIDGPVCELISGLLGGGLTCRVDFGATIPVGSEVG
-277 YYKEAETN
+277 YYT
-285 SGLGNTN
+285 
-292 NLIDEYPDNSE
+292 
-303 QLSMLGHHELYVD
+303 
-316 FNEKIVKDSEIGF
+316 
-329 KTGGLKTLDI
+329 TGGGLASISLGATKLNAYD
-339 DLTGLSL
+339 TGD
-346 FELTNNDVNN
+346 NNPQSINT
-356 KYVWGNEKVLSGGI
+356 ESGI
-370 GISLLGTQDG
+370 GV
-380 SMSAIAKEDCYGVKI
+380 SA
-395 KLNTGLVGG
+395 LVGG
-404 LLDAILGLLGNTHY
+404 AREFSMILTKKDTRRLELDLPSGINLLSAVKVH
-418 YYAYSRDPVEID
+418 YAYSRDPVEID

-451 PSDDGSVSYSLDR
+451 PSEGTVIYSLIS
-464 WPSGATSPSISGNR
+464 WPSGATSPSISGNHM
-478 ITGMTVNGDYVV
+478 TGMTVNGDYVV
-490 QAIYK
+490 KAVYTREEK
-495 RGEETSWSYAVIH
+495 ETSWSYAVIH
-508 RDKKEAE
+508 RNKKEAV

-525 SANQGQYTVVES
+525 SGNEGQYTVVES

-555 LVDDDYTNYAE
+555 LVDGDYTNYAE

-587 IAPQGGGKTRVGF
+587 IAPQGGKTRVGF

-613 LKFFFIRLYND
+613 LKFFFIRLYKD
-624 GKEVFSGLTAEND
+624 GEEVFSGLTAEND

-652 FYVETDQTFDQ
+652 FYVETDRTFDQ

-721 SSAASVGST
+721 SSVASVGAT
-730 MNNLSYVIDN
+730 TNNLSYVIDN

-767 RGGQPVGAI
+767 RGGQPLGAI

-800 QAVASESTSGGL
+800 QAVASESTSSGL

-822 LAYMEVTPLQDYD
+822 LAYMEVTPLQDYN

-869 CAEEPDD
+869 CAEELEV
-876 QGGTDGIT
+876 QGEIDIVYRG
-884 YKSIT
+884 IT

-896 TNDLGKVRISVDA
+896 TTYLGNVRISVDA
-909 QDDKVGTKLTF
+909 KPELLGTELTF

-929 QKIEQEAELQQDD
+929 QKIEQEAALQQDNN
-942 KGYFFELSLPVGD
+942 GYFFELSLPVGD

-969 QVHPLKTTWKRNAA
+969 QVHPLKTTWKRNAS
-983 DTDWNNWS
+983 DTDWNNWN

-998 WGCTNVVIPTGA
+998 WGCTNVVIPAGA

-1016 KAWGS
+1016 NAWGS

-1119 SGTDLNGTVAATAD
+1119 SGTNGTVAATVD
-1133 WSRTFNAVAQLY
+1133 WSRTFNAVAQPY

-1153 MVGNEG
+1153 MVGN
-1159 DGTSYRLRFPKA
+1159 DWGTSYRLRFPKA

-1182 GWVKEET
+1182 GWVKKET

-1201 AYEESGFKP
+1201 AYEVIGFNP
-1210 ENAGRSFTF
+1210 ENAGSSFTF
-1219 KLRNEEQGATYF
+1219 ELRNEEQGATYF

-1257 RIIDSENVFGE
+1257 RIIDSENIFGG

-1276 LSENGNL
+1276 LGENGDL

-1304 ASGDNASDNVD
+1304 VSGDYASDNVN

-1323 VQPFAS
+1323 VQPSAS

-1334 SRSASVPAA
+1334 SRSASVPTA

-1361 LRSAGASD
+1361 LHSAGASD
-1369 AYNAKEDVITLIDEN
+1369 AYNAKEDIVSLIDED

-1392 TVAGKRALDI
+1392 TVADKRALDI
-1402 QKIKNAARVDL
+1402 QKMSNATRVGL
-1413 GFMVKDGSQQTKFT
+1413 GFMVKDGSQQTEFT
-1427 LNYGSNW
+1427 LDYGSNW

-1440 DKQTGNR
+1440 DKQTGKR

-1460 AMKSNNGRFYLVKE
+1460 AMKSNDGRFYLVKE

>member
-1 MRVFFQTSRQRS
+1 MSVFFQTSRQRS
-13 FLSACRIARKKWSA
+13 FLSACRIAGKKWSA
-27 SVPLLLAALLT
+27 SVPLFLAALLT

-52 VQSVEHNGTRT
+52 VQSFEQGGTRA
-63 EDNANTS
+63 EAASTS
-70 GLTISGDI
+70 GLDVVQGA
-78 KKFYDDKNNL
+78 
-88 LYSGYTYAP
+88 TYGATYKP
-97 SRRVPLVGEGR
+97 NCRVPLVGEGR

-132 DKNLDNSVKLTGL
+132 DKNLDNSVSLKGL
-145 AEVNT
+145 AEVNA

-175 LYKDPGGLLSLN
+175 LYKAPGGLLSLN
-187 VLKGFWVKTYLKGEE
+187 VLQGFWVKTYLKGEE
-202 QDGSSTSGSGD
+202 QDGSSTSGSGEN
-213 DFQLLNLNLLNVSG
+213 FQLLNLNLLNVSG

-248 SIDVDVL
+248 SISVEVL

-264 VGENPKKIAASFG
+264 VGENPKKIAAE
-277 YYKEAETN
+277 KH
-285 SGLGNTN
+285 
-292 NLIDEYPDNSE
+292 EYPYAE
-303 QLSMLGHHELYVD
+303 QERPLHPLPKGDLVNESLTDGPVCEL
-316 FNEKIVKDSEIGF
+316 
-329 KTGGLKTLDI
+329 
-339 DLTGLSL
+339 
-346 FELTNNDVNN
+346 
-356 KYVWGNEKVLSGGI
+356 
-370 GISLLGTQDG
+370 IS
-380 SMSAIAKEDCYGVKI
+380 
-395 KLNTGLVGG
+395 
-404 LLDAILGLLGNTHY
+404 GLLGGLTCRVDFGATIPVGSEVGYYTKGGGLASISLGATKLNAYDTGDNNPQSINTESGIGVSALAGGAREFSMILTKKDTRRLELDLPSGINLLSAVQVH
-418 YYAYSRDPVEID
+418 YAYSRDPVEID

-451 PSDDGSVSYSLDR
+451 PSEGTVIYSLISS
-464 WPSGATSPSISGNR
+464 PNGVTSPEISGNR
-478 ITGMTVNGDYVV
+478 ITGMTVNGDYAVKAV
-490 QAIYK
+490 YT
-495 RGEETSWSYAVIH
+495 REEKEISWSYAVIH
-508 RDKKEAE
+508 RNKKEAE

-525 SANQGQYTVVES
+525 SGNEGQYTVVES

-555 LVDDDYTNYAE
+555 LVDGDYTNYAE

-587 IAPQGGGKTRVGF
+587 IAPQGGKTRVGF

-613 LKFFFIRLYND
+613 LKFFFIRLYKD
-624 GKEVFSGLTAEND
+624 GEEVFSGLTAEND
-637 AVGVGLVGN
+637 AIGVGLVGN

-652 FYVETDQTFDQ
+652 FYVETDKTFDQ

-675 LNTFRLYYAFYEPVT
+675 LNTFRLYYAFYEPTT

-721 SSAASVGST
+721 SSAASVGAT

-767 RGGQPVGAI
+767 RGGQPLGAI

-876 QGGTDGIT
+876 QGETDIT
-884 YKSIT
+884 YRSIT
-889 EHVCVDE
+889 EHVCVDK
-896 TNDLGKVRISVDA
+896 TTYLGNVRISVDA
-909 QDDKVGTKLTF
+909 KSELLGTELTF
-920 TCYPYNGNG
+920 TCYPYNGNE
-929 QKIEQEAELQQDD
+929 QKIEQKAELQQDD

-969 QVHPLKTTWKRNAA
+969 QVHPLKTTWKRNAS

-998 WGCTNVVIPTGA
+998 WGCTNVVIPAGA

-1016 KAWGS
+1016 NAWGS

-1073 MVTGDMFVSPEMP
+1073 MITGDMFVSPEMP
-1086 AYFTPLNGATYREVR
+1086 AYFTPLKEDTYREVR
-1101 HNPVVRQKM
+1101 HNPIVRQKM

-1119 SGTDLNGTVAATAD
+1119 SGTDSNGTVVATAD
-1133 WSRTFNAVAQLY
+1133 WSRTFNAVAQPY

-1153 MVGNEG
+1153 MVGN
-1159 DGTSYRLRFPKA
+1159 DWGTSYRLRFPKA

-1182 GWVKEET
+1182 RWVKKET

-1219 KLRNEEQGATYF
+1219 ELRNEEQGATYF

-1257 RIIDSENVFGE
+1257 RIIDSESVFGE

-1276 LSENGNL
+1276 LGKNGDL

-1304 ASGDNASDNVD
+1304 ALEGYTSDNVN
-1315 ITYTSNMF
+1315 ITYTSDMF
-1323 VQPFAS
+1323 VQPSAS

-1334 SRSASVPAA
+1334 SRSASVPTA

-1361 LRSAGASD
+1361 IRSAGASD
-1369 AYNAKEDVITLIDEN
+1369 AYNAKEDIVSLIDED

-1392 TVAGKRALDI
+1392 TVADKRALDI
-1402 QKIKNAARVDL
+1402 QKMSNATRVGL
-1413 GFMVKDGSQQTKFT
+1413 GFMVKDGSQQTEFT
-1427 LNYGSNW
+1427 LDYGSNW

-1440 DKQTGNR
+1440 DKQTGKR

-1460 AMKSNNGRFYLVKE
+1460 AMKSNDGRFYLVKE

>member
-1 MRVFFQTSRQRS
+1 MKSFFQTSRLRS
-13 FLSACRIARKKWSA
+13 FLSACRITGKKWSA
-27 SVPLLLAALLT
+27 SVPLLLAALLA

-44 RDEDLLPS
+44 RDEDLFPS
-52 VQSVEHNGTRT
+52 MQSFEQGGTRA
-63 EDNANTS
+63 DAASTS
-70 GLTISGDI
+70 GLEVVQ
-78 KKFYDDKNNL
+78 NA
-88 LYSGYTYAP
+88 TYGATYKP
-97 SRRVPLVGEGR
+97 NCRVPLVGEGR

-132 DKNLDNSVKLTGL
+132 DKNLDNSVSLRGL

-187 VLKGFWVKTYLKGEE
+187 VLQGFWVETYLKGER
-202 QDGSSTSGSGD
+202 QDGSYTTGSGD
-213 DFQLLNLNLLNVSG
+213 SFQLVNLNLLNVSG

-264 VGENPKKIAASFG
+264 VGENPKKIAAKEHE
-277 YYKEAETN
+277 YPEAEGEETYSVPIVGGIGWKSCNELTN
-285 SGLGNTN
+285 SDPTDGGTLSIIGGLSFKKFRVNFKEN
-292 NLIDEYPDNSE
+292 IPVE
-303 QLSMLGHHELYVD
+303 
-316 FNEKIVKDSEIGF
+316 SEIGF
-329 KTGGLKTLDI
+329 EATTGNILNADLGSTAMHGL
-339 DLTGLSL
+339 
-346 FELTNNDVNN
+346 N
-356 KYVWGNEKVLSGGI
+356 NEKSEIQTVSLATGV
-370 GISLLGTQDG
+370 GISLASGNKSSFSFKADKELSGVQIDFPLSVKLGATT
-380 SMSAIAKEDCYGVKI
+380 I
-395 KLNTGLVGG
+395 
-404 LLDAILGLLGNTHY
+404 H
-418 YYAYSRDPVEID
+418 YAYSRDPVEID

-438 NDTISTDYYNLPT
+438 NDTISTDYYDLPT
-451 PSDDGSVSYSLDR
+451 PSDGTVSYSLISS
-464 WPSGATSPSISGNR
+464 PGGAASSISGNR

-490 QAIYK
+490 KAIYT

-508 RDKKEAE
+508 RDKKEAV

-542 GISLFNKINNRQN
+542 GISLFNTIKNHQY
-555 LVDDDYTNYAE
+555 LVDDDYNNYAE

-572 LIQFGSLAGVHSSQD
+572 LIQFGSLAGVHSSQA
-587 IAPQGGGKTRVGF
+587 IVPQGGGKTRVGF

-613 LKFFFIRLYND
+613 LKFFFIRLYNN
-624 GKEVFSGLTAEND
+624 GEEVFSGLTAEND
-637 AVGVGLVGN
+637 AVGVGLIGN

-652 FYVETDQTFDQ
+652 FYVETDKTFDQ

-690 CEEYAGTSEACMEMI
+690 CEEYEGTSEACMEMI

-721 SSAASVGST
+721 SSVASVGAT

-767 RGGQPVGAI
+767 RGGQPLGAI

-844 ADALET
+844 AETLET
-850 VWLSGFYIRPDAN
+850 VWLSGFYIRPDVN

-869 CAEEPDD
+869 CAEEPED
-876 QGGTDGIT
+876 QGETDIA

-896 TNDLGKVRISVDA
+896 TTYLGNVRISVDA
-909 QDDKVGTKLTF
+909 KRELVGTELTF

-929 QKIEQEAELQQDD
+929 QKIEQKAVLQQDNQD
-942 KGYFFELSLPVGD
+942 NNDYFFKLSLPVGD
-955 YSISGLSTYNGLRA
+955 YSISGLPTYNGLRA
-969 QVHPLKTTWKRNAA
+969 QVHPRKTTWKRNAS
-983 DTDWNNWS
+983 DTDWNNWN

-1010 TRYPNL
+1010 TRYPVL
-1016 KAWGS
+1016 KPWSS
-1021 VDKFYG
+1021 VDEFYG
-1027 GNYCANIHF
+1027 GNYCENIHF

-1086 AYFTPLNGATYREVR
+1086 AYFTPLNEDTYREVR
-1101 HNPVVRQKM
+1101 HNPLVRQKM
-1110 YSRAVTTAT
+1110 YSRAVETAT
-1119 SGTDLNGTVAATAD
+1119 LGENDKNTVVATAD
-1133 WSRTFNAVAQLY
+1133 WSRTFNAVAQEY
-1145 EQAQGIKM
+1145 EPAQGIKM
-1153 MVGNEG
+1153 MVGNAG
-1159 DGTSYRLRFPKA
+1159 DNTKYRLRFPKE
-1171 YTEYNYYTLSG
+1171 YTTYKYYNLSG
-1182 GWVKEET
+1182 VEQKTESFGT
-1189 LPEGARNMNGKF
+1189 RTNNGKF
-1201 AYEESGFKP
+1201 AYEVSGFKP
-1210 ENAGRSFTF
+1210 ENAGSSFTF
-1219 KLRNEEQGATYF
+1219 TLKNEGEGAKYF
-1231 VAGNPFMSYLDIKTF
+1231 VAGNPFMSYIDVQTF
-1246 LTENKQSVQAI
+1246 LSNNTGVSAI
-1257 RIIDSENVFGE
+1257 KLVETDEIINSSNA
-1268 EEGLVRIS
+1268 
-1276 LSENGNL
+1276 NGT
-1283 SFDVAGEQSNTIA
+1283 QIA
-1296 PLQAFYVE
+1296 PMQAFYVVANA
-1304 ASGDNASDNVD
+1304 ASNLKELS
-1315 ITYTSNMF
+1315 IIYTQDMF
-1323 VQPFAS
+1323 VQPSAS
-1329 TATRS
+1329 TATRA
-1334 SRSASVPAA
+1334 SRSVSAPSAS
-1343 GEMKISAVSGNS
+1343 EMKISATSEGTVST
-1355 VSSCSL
+1355 CL
-1361 LRSAGASD
+1361 LTLSAEASD
-1369 AYNAKEDVITLIDEN
+1369 SYSAKEDVVSLIDED

-1392 TVAGKRALDI
+1392 TVAKRALDI
-1402 QKIKNAARVDL
+1402 QKMNNAKHVDL
-1413 GFMVKDGSQQTKFT
+1413 GFVVKDGTQNAEIT

-1447 YLLDGTSL
+1447 YELNGNTVS
-1455 TVNAG
+1455 VNAG
-1460 AMKSNNGRFYLVKE
+1460 ALKSNDSRFYLEKQ

>member
-1 MRVFFQTSRQRS
+1 MSVFFQTSRQRS
-13 FLSACRIARKKWSA
+13 FLSACRIAGKKWSA
-27 SVPLLLAALLT
+27 SVPLFLAALLT

-63 EDNANTS
+63 ETASTS

-132 DKNLDNSVKLTGL
+132 DKNLDNSVSLKGL

-187 VLKGFWVKTYLKGEE
+187 VLQGFWVKTYLKGEE

-213 DFQLLNLNLLNVSG
+213 NFQLLNLNLLNVSG
-227 GLSEISFTTTKPFDE
+227 GLSEISFTTTEPFDE

-264 VGENPKKIAASFG
+264 VGENPKKIAAE
-277 YYKEAETN
+277 KH
-285 SGLGNTN
+285 
-292 NLIDEYPDNSE
+292 EYPYAE
-303 QLSMLGHHELYVD
+303 QERPLHPLSKGDLVNESLTDGPVCELV
-316 FNEKIVKDSEIGF
+316 S
-329 KTGGLKTLDI
+329 
-339 DLTGLSL
+339 
-346 FELTNNDVNN
+346 
-356 KYVWGNEKVLSGGI
+356 
-370 GISLLGTQDG
+370 
-380 SMSAIAKEDCYGVKI
+380 
-395 KLNTGLVGG
+395 
-404 LLDAILGLLGNTHY
+404 GLLGGGLTCRVDFGATIPVGSEVGYYTTGGGLASISLGATELNAYDTSDNNPQSINTESGIGVSALAGGAREFSMILTKKDTRRLELDLPSGINLLSTVQVH
-418 YYAYSRDPVEID
+418 YAYSRDPVEID

-542 GISLFNKINNRQN
+542 GISLFNKINYRQN
-555 LVDDDYTNYAE
+555 LVDDVYTNYAE

-572 LIQFGSLAGVHSSQD
+572 LIQFGSLAGVHSSKE
-587 IAPQGGGKTRVGF
+587 IAPQGGKTRVGF

-752 SLISRSTVAVKFNSI
+752 SLISRSTVAVKFNFI

-909 QDDKVGTKLTF
+909 QDDKVDTKLTF

-1304 ASGDNASDNVD
+1304 ASGDNASDNVN
-1315 ITYTSNMF
+1315 ITYTSDMF
-1323 VQPFAS
+1323 VQPSAS

-1334 SRSASVPAA
+1334 SRSASVPTA

-1361 LRSAGASD
+1361 LRSAGTSD
-1369 AYNAKEDVITLIDEN
+1369 AYNAKEDVVSLIDED

-1392 TVAGKRALDI
+1392 TVADKRALDI
-1402 QKIKNAARVDL
+1402 QKMSNATRVDL
-1413 GFMVKDGSQQTKFT
+1413 GFMVKDGSQQTEFT
-1427 LNYGSNW
+1427 LDYGSNW
-1434 KGWTLV
+1434 KGWALV
-1440 DKQTGNR
+1440 DKQTGKR

-1460 AMKSNNGRFYLVKE
+1460 AMKSNNERFYLVKE

>member
-13 FLSACRIARKKWSA
+13 FLSACRIAGKKWSA

-63 EDNANTS
+63 ETASTS
-70 GLTISGDI
+70 GLDVEQ
-78 KKFYDDKNNL
+78 NE
-88 LYSGYTYAP
+88 TYGATYKP
-97 SRRVPLVGEGR
+97 NRRVPLVGEGR
-108 VINQITKNLVGVLSN
+108 VINQITKNLVGVLSS

-132 DKNLDNSVKLTGL
+132 DKDLTNSVSLKGL

-187 VLKGFWVKTYLKGEE
+187 VLKGFWIKTYLKGKK

-213 DFQLLNLNLLNVSG
+213 SFQLLNLNLLNVSG
-227 GLSEISFTTTKPFDE
+227 GLSEISFTTTEPFDE
-242 VRIGCA
+242 VRIGCG
-248 SIDVDVL
+248 SISVDVL

-264 VGENPKKIAASFG
+264 VGDNPEKIAASFG
-277 YYKEAETN
+277 YYTKAETN
-285 SGLGNTN
+285 PGSITGLGNTN
-292 NLIDEYPDNSE
+292 NLIDDSPYNSE
-303 QLSMLGHHELYVD
+303 QLSKLGHHELYVD
-316 FNEKIVKDSEIGF
+316 FNEKIVKGSEIGF
-329 KTGGLKTLDI
+329 KTGGFKTLDI
-339 DLTGLSL
+339 NLTGLSL

-404 LLDAILGLLGNTHY
+404 LLDTVLGLLGNTYY

-451 PSDDGSVSYSLDR
+451 PSDGTVSYS
-464 WPSGATSPSISGNR
+464 PISYPEGATPPNISGNHM
-478 ITGMTVNGDYVV
+478 TGMTVNGDYVIRAV
-490 QAIYK
+490 YT
-495 RGEETSWSYAVIH
+495 REGETSWSYAVIH
-508 RDKKEAE
+508 RNKKEAE

-525 SANQGQYTVVES
+525 SENQGQYTVVES

-542 GISLFNKINNRQN
+542 GISLFNKINDRPN
-555 LVDDDYTNYAE
+555 LVDGDYTNYAE

-572 LIQFGSLAGVHSSQD
+572 LIQFGSLAGIHSSQD
-587 IAPQGGGKTRVGF
+587 IAPQGGEKTRVGF

-613 LKFFFIRLYND
+613 LKFFFIRLYKD
-624 GKEVFSGLTAEND
+624 GEEVFSGLTAEND

-721 SSAASVGST
+721 SSAASVGAT

-909 QDDKVGTKLTF
+909 QDDKTKLTF

-929 QKIEQEAELQQDD
+929 QKIEQEAELQHDD

-983 DTDWNNWS
+983 DTDWNNWN

-1010 TRYPNL
+1010 TRYPVL
-1016 KAWGS
+1016 KPWSSEAT
-1021 VDKFYG
+1021 FYG
-1027 GNYCANIHF
+1027 GNYCENIHF

-1048 EYDCAYV
+1048 EYSRAYV
-1055 EMEVQ
+1055 EMEMA
-1060 SGMYHMI
+1060 GATPRMI
-1067 STPLHG
+1067 SIPLQG
-1073 MVTGDMFVSPEMP
+1073 MVTGDMFVSSEMP
-1086 AYFTPLNGATYREVR
+1086 AYFTPLNNETYPEVR
-1101 HNPVVRQKM
+1101 HNPLVRQQM
-1110 YSRAVTTAT
+1110 YSRAVTTAS
-1119 SGTDLNGTVAATAD
+1119 SGKNDPDSTIAATAD
-1133 WSRTFNAVAQLY
+1133 WSRTFNAVAQPY
-1145 EQAQGIKM
+1145 EQAQGIM
-1153 MVGNEG
+1153 LMVGSEG
-1159 DGTSYRLRFPKA
+1159 DGTSYRLRFPKD
-1171 YTEYNYYTLSG
+1171 YTAYNYYTLSG
-1182 GWVKEET
+1182 GWVKSEP
-1189 LPEGARNMNGKF
+1189 LQNGARDKNGRF
-1201 AYEESGFKP
+1201 TYEESGFTP
-1210 ENAGRSFTF
+1210 ENVRNSFTF
-1219 KLRNEEQGATYF
+1219 KLRNDKQGAIYF
-1231 VAGNPFMSYLDIKTF
+1231 VAGNPFMSYLDIQEF
-1246 LTENKQSVQAI
+1246 LQQNSGSVSAI
-1257 RIIDSENVFGE
+1257 VLSEKGE
-1268 EEGLVRIS
+1268 QITIS
-1276 LSENGNL
+1276 LDLKG
-1283 SFDVAGEQSNTIA
+1283 GIRTIA
-1296 PLQAFYVE
+1296 PLQAFYVV
-1304 ASGDNASDNVD
+1304 STNTNSTQLD
-1315 ITYTSNMF
+1315 ITYTSDMF
-1323 VQPFAS
+1323 VQPSAS

-1334 SRSASVPAA
+1334 SRSASDPAA

-1369 AYNAKEDVITLIDEN
+1369 AYNAKEDVISLIDEH

-1447 YLLDGTSL
+1447 YRLEGNPL

-1460 AMKSNNGRFYLVKE
+1460 IMKTNSGRFYLVKE

>member
-1 MRVFFQTSRQRS
+1 MSVFFQTSRQRS
-13 FLSACRIARKKWSA
+13 FLSACRIAGKKWSA
-27 SVPLLLAALLT
+27 SVPLFLAALLT

-52 VQSVEHNGTRT
+52 VQSFEQGGTRA
-63 EDNANTS
+63 EAASTS
-70 GLTISGDI
+70 GLDVVQ
-78 KKFYDDKNNL
+78 DA
-88 LYSGYTYAP
+88 TYGATYKP
-97 SRRVPLVGEGR
+97 NCRVPLVGEGR

-132 DKNLDNSVKLTGL
+132 DKNLDNFVSLKGL
-145 AEVNT
+145 AEVNA

-164 YDSSNGIKVGF
+164 YDSSNVIKVGF
-175 LYKDPGGLLSLN
+175 LYKDPGGLLSLD

-202 QDGSSTSGSGD
+202 QDGSSTSGSGEN
-213 DFQLLNLNLLNVSG
+213 FQLLNLNLLNVSG
-227 GLSEISFTTTKPFDE
+227 GLSEISFTTKKPFDE

-264 VGENPKKIAASFG
+264 VGENPKKIAA
-277 YYKEAETN
+277 KEH
-285 SGLGNTN
+285 
-292 NLIDEYPDNSE
+292 EYPDAKQERPS
-303 QLSMLGHHELYVD
+303 
-316 FNEKIVKDSEIGF
+316 
-329 KTGGLKTLDI
+329 
-339 DLTGLSL
+339 
-346 FELTNNDVNN
+346 TNITD
-356 KYVWGNEKVLSGGI
+356 
-370 GISLLGTQDG
+370 LLGRNLVDSDISNGPTCELL
-380 SMSAIAKEDCYGVKI
+380 S
-395 KLNTGLVGG
+395 GLVGG
-404 LLDAILGLLGNTHY
+404 GLTCRVDFGATIPVGSEVGYYTKGGGLASISLGATKLNAYDTGDNNPQSINTEGGIGVSALVGGAREFSMILTKENAQRLELDLPSGINLLSAVQVH
-418 YYAYSRDPVEID
+418 YAYSRDPVEID

-451 PSDDGSVSYSLDR
+451 PSDGSVTYSLIS
-464 WPSGATSPSISGNR
+464 WPSGATSPSISGNHM
-478 ITGMTVNGDYVV
+478 TGMTVNGDYVV
-490 QAIYK
+490 KAIYTREEK
-495 RGEETSWSYAVIH
+495 ETSWSYAVIH
-508 RDKKEAE
+508 RNKKEAV

-525 SANQGQYTVVES
+525 SGNEGQYTVVES

-555 LVDDDYTNYAE
+555 LVDGDYTNYAE

-587 IAPQGGGKTRVGF
+587 IAPQGGKTRVGF

-613 LKFFFIRLYND
+613 LKFFFIRLYKD
-624 GKEVFSGLTAEND
+624 GEEVFSGLTAEND
-637 AVGVGLVGN
+637 AIGVGLVGN

-652 FYVETDQTFDQ
+652 FYVETDKTFDQ

-675 LNTFRLYYAFYEPVT
+675 LNTFRLYYAFYEPTT

-721 SSAASVGST
+721 SSVASVGAT
-730 MNNLSYVIDN
+730 TNNLSYVIDN

-767 RGGQPVGAI
+767 RGGQPLGAI

-800 QAVASESTSGGL
+800 QAVASESTSSGL

-822 LAYMEVTPLQDYD
+822 LAYMEVTPLQDYN

-869 CAEEPDD
+869 CAEELEV
-876 QGGTDGIT
+876 QGEIDIVYRG
-884 YKSIT
+884 IT

-896 TNDLGKVRISVDA
+896 TTYLGNVRISVDA
-909 QDDKVGTKLTF
+909 KPELLGTELTF

-929 QKIEQEAELQQDD
+929 QKIEQEAALQQDNN
-942 KGYFFELSLPVGD
+942 GYFFELSLPVGD

-969 QVHPLKTTWKRNAA
+969 QVHPLKTTWKRNAS
-983 DTDWNNWS
+983 DTDWNNWN

-998 WGCTNVVIPTGA
+998 WGCTNVVIPAGA

-1016 KAWGS
+1016 NAWGS

-1119 SGTDLNGTVAATAD
+1119 SGTDPNGTVAATVD
-1133 WSRTFNAVAQLY
+1133 WSRTFNAVAQPY

-1153 MVGNEG
+1153 MVGN
-1159 DGTSYRLRFPKA
+1159 DWGTSYRLRFPKA

-1182 GWVKEET
+1182 GWVKKET

-1201 AYEESGFKP
+1201 AYEVIGFNP
-1210 ENAGRSFTF
+1210 ENAGSSFTF
-1219 KLRNEEQGATYF
+1219 ELRNEEQGATYF

-1257 RIIDSENVFGE
+1257 RIIDSENIFGG

-1276 LSENGNL
+1276 LGENGDL

-1304 ASGDNASDNVD
+1304 VSGDYASDNVN

-1323 VQPFAS
+1323 VQPSAS
-1329 TATRS
+1329 TATGS
-1334 SRSASVPAA
+1334 SRSASVPTA

-1361 LRSAGASD
+1361 LHSAGASD
-1369 AYNAKEDVITLIDEN
+1369 AYNAKEDIVSLIDED

-1392 TVAGKRALDI
+1392 TVADKRALDI
-1402 QKIKNAARVDL
+1402 QKMSNATRVGL
-1413 GFMVKDGSQQTKFT
+1413 GFMVKDGSQQTEFT
-1427 LNYGSNW
+1427 LDYGSNW

-1440 DKQTGNR
+1440 DKQTGKR

-1460 AMKSNNGRFYLVKE
+1460 AMKSNDGRFYLVKE

>member
-1 MRVFFQTSRQRS
+1 MSVFFQTSRQKS
-13 FLSACRIARKKWSA
+13 FLSACRIAGKKWSA
-27 SVPLLLAALLT
+27 SVSLLLAALLT

-52 VQSVEHNGTRT
+52 VQSVEHNGTRNET
-63 EDNANTS
+63 ESTS
-70 GLTISGDI
+70 GLDVVQDEIYGA
-78 KKFYDDKNNL
+78 
-88 LYSGYTYAP
+88 TYKP
-97 SRRVPLVGEGR
+97 NCRVPLVGEGR

-132 DKNLDNSVKLTGL
+132 DKNLDNSVSLKGL

-187 VLKGFWVKTYLKGEE
+187 VLQGFWVKTYLKGKE

-213 DFQLLNLNLLNVSG
+213 KFQLLNLNLLNVSG

-248 SIDVDVL
+248 SISVAVL
-255 SGLEFYYAF
+255 GGLEFYYAF
-264 VGENPKKIAASFG
+264 VGENPKKIAA
-277 YYKEAETN
+277 KEH
-285 SGLGNTN
+285 
-292 NLIDEYPDNSE
+292 EYPDAKQERPKHSGKGD
-303 QLSMLGHHELYVD
+303 LV
-316 FNEKIVKDSEIGF
+316 NES
-329 KTGGLKTLDI
+329 
-339 DLTGLSL
+339 LT
-346 FELTNNDVNN
+346 
-356 KYVWGNEKVLSGGI
+356 
-370 GISLLGTQDG
+370 DG
-380 SMSAIAKEDCYGVKI
+380 PVCEF
-395 KLNTGLVGG
+395 VGG
-404 LLDAILGLLGNTHY
+404 LLGGGLTCRVDFGATIPVGSEVGYYTTGGGLASISLGKTKLNAYDTSDNNPQSINTKSGIGVSALAGGAREFSMILTKKDTRRLELDLPSGINLLSAVRVH
-418 YYAYSRDPVEID
+418 YAYSRDPVEID

-451 PSDDGSVSYSLDR
+451 PSDGSVSYSLIS
-464 WPSGATSPSISGNR
+464 WPSGATSLSVLDNHM
-478 ITGMTVNGDYVV
+478 TGMTVNGDYVIRAV
-490 QAIYK
+490 YT
-495 RGEETSWSYAVIH
+495 REGETSHSYAVIH

-525 SANQGQYTVVES
+525 SENQGQYTVVES

-555 LVDDDYTNYAE
+555 LVDGDYTNYAK

-572 LIQFGSLAGVHSSQD
+572 LIQFGSLAGVHSSQY

-613 LKFFFIRLYND
+613 LKFFFIRLYKD

-675 LNTFRLYYAFYEPVT
+675 LNTFRLYYAFYEPTT

-710 GATINYAETKS
+710 GATINYAETKF
-721 SSAASVGST
+721 SSAASVGAT

-752 SLISRSTVAVKFNSI
+752 SLISRPTVAVKFNSI
-767 RGGQPVGAI
+767 RGGQPLGAI
-776 LRTPGYVLNASVLQ
+776 LRTPGYILNVSALQ

-812 ASIEVISDAG
+812 ASIEVISGAG

-844 ADALET
+844 ADALEA

-896 TNDLGKVRISVDA
+896 TKDLGKVRISVDA
-909 QDDKVGTKLTF
+909 KPELLNTELTF
-920 TCYPYNGNG
+920 TCYPYNGNR
-929 QKIEQEAELQQDD
+929 QKIEQEAALQHDNN
-942 KGYFFELSLPVGD
+942 GYFFELSLPVGD
-955 YSISGLSTYNGLRA
+955 YSISGLPTYNGLRA
-969 QVHPLKTTWKRNAA
+969 QVHPRKTTWKRNPS

-998 WGCTNVVIPTGA
+998 WGCTNVVIPAGA
-1010 TRYPNL
+1010 TRYPDLN
-1016 KAWGS
+1016 AWGS

-1086 AYFTPLNGATYREVR
+1086 AYFTPLKEDTYREVR
-1101 HNPVVRQKM
+1101 HNPIVRQKM

-1119 SGTDLNGTVAATAD
+1119 SGTNGTVAATAD

-1153 MVGNEG
+1153 MVGN
-1159 DGTSYRLRFPKA
+1159 DWGTSYRLRFPKA

-1182 GWVKEET
+1182 GWVKPEK

-1201 AYEESGFKP
+1201 AYEVSGFNP
-1210 ENAGRSFTF
+1210 ENAGSSFTF
-1219 KLRNEEQGATYF
+1219 ELRNDEKGATYF

-1246 LTENKQSVQAI
+1246 LTENNRSVQAI
-1257 RIIDSENVFGE
+1257 RIIDSESVFGE

-1276 LSENGNL
+1276 LGENGDL
-1283 SFDVAGEQSNTIA
+1283 SFEGYGEQSNTIA

-1304 ASGDNASDNVD
+1304 VSGDYASDNVN
-1315 ITYTSNMF
+1315 ITYTSDMF
-1323 VQPFAS
+1323 VQPSAS

-1334 SRSASVPAA
+1334 SRSVSVPAA

-1369 AYNAKEDVITLIDEN
+1369 AYNAKEDVVSLIDED

-1392 TVAGKRALDI
+1392 TVADKRALDI
-1402 QKIKNAARVDL
+1402 QKMSNATRVDL
-1413 GFMVKDGSQQTKFT
+1413 GFMVKDGSQQTEFT
-1427 LNYGSNW
+1427 LDYGSNW

-1440 DKQTGNR
+1440 DKQTGKR

-1460 AMKSNNGRFYLVKE
+1460 AMKSNDGRFYLVKE